1 MELPQLVVELVGDY
15 SKLMEDI
22 KKARVEAIKQAQ
34 FLEKD
39 LNLTIGVNDDSLKNL
54 NKHFD
59 LKVTHFKQ
67 TQTYFKN
74 NPLKVFVDDGEL
86 TNLNKELDK
95 LGQRKVTA
103 NVSVN
108 NNGSG
113 NKNNTVGDVV
123 KGVIMSP
130 VNMAANIA
138 MSPFRAVGKVA
149 DAIGKGIDNIAVG
162 FTEEIGRS
170 MSIKLTGK
178 STKEFAK
185 KIQDGFRLVDEE
197 IIGKSQVYETFFAEL
212 ISSGSFDKAKFA
224 AGKRT
229 KMQKQ
234 LNRLGDLQVIANLE
248 EEYKSNKNTPSSI
261 EAVDRILSEEPEL
274 KKKFETISSK
284 KSSLSLDEHK
294 RRFIPTII
302 KEAQPT
308 DLSNKVILP
317 LMKEVQPILNFI
329 QGMQSYHTSKLSESH
344 YQARKATFPILE
356 PGQKVVSVIGGAE
369 DKFGQGGRALATSLE
384 PIVGKNIKLLPVEN
398 LDTDVS
404 KRTAEIDKWTDDVLI
419 KKLLPGMGSLS
430 PTIKNA
436 VRQIAYSLNPLGS
449 DVAAAQALAHTRLAR
464 EQGND
469 ASAISFSLGGAS
481 AYRYAKAAEYEG
493 TKTKA
498 LAMAYPF
505 SNLSNATPK
514 GFASAILEKDPLTF
528 PFKIG
533 VYNPSSAMNILDDSG
548 LRSSGANVHA
558 THHLF
563 RSPGFVEK
571 FNDTVGS
578 SLPTDKTSRDTM
590 SDLQRLMLQVHQ
602 VVISTMHAK
611 DLASKG
617 QYSQGVIKNLFDS
630 KYLFGQLSNERMP
643 EQVRSMATILRG
655 QAVDAGT
662 LMLSNAEKTE
672 RPTGQLKDLPNDES
686 HPGYQ
691 RYKQEA
697 SVINQSIESFKT
709 RTVVPGAYFAGGL
722 KREDVA
728 ARNQEL
734 SQKTIPWFKSQKQF
748 EEYGREIIKGLE
760 IVAKLQEEF
769 VRTHG
774 NISPKFLDK
783 IDYLPT
789 ENLKTDVM
797 EKIKFPDN
805 VTDPGFMRYVN
816 EVSGIN
822 ESIQTFKEN
831 KAIPDKGWWAGGLNV
846 GKVAERKR
854 DLSIATIPWFE
865 SQKQFEEYGKKIV
878 QGFKVILSLQEEFI
892 KTKGNISPDFLD
904 KIEYLPTIP
913 GSEKIPKY
921 ASEQSPEFR
930 NLSEYFEENLNLKK
944 LPISDAMREHPASIL
959 GFNKMLKTIAP
970 MMPDAKEI
978 KAVGHGWSGAM
989 ALITDKLVYKTDL
1002 DPEGAKKIASK
1013 QEVKA
1018 YERLQGRYAPLLYAA
1033 NEKESMI
1040 VEKIEGRDLKRI
1052 MEDYAAPIRASKEEQ
1067 AKLKK
1072 ETKPR
1077 IAKLE
1082 NELENEKNP
1091 ERRKEIKKAIE
1102 DLENANKLLDRQIRK
1117 DIKQFNEIFSQF
1129 YRHVGSLGR
1138 ALQDMGVAHNDL
1150 ASANVF
1156 FKDYKIDPVTNKVDP
1171 GKISAIDLGMS
1182 TTMPSAK
1189 QKAEDEATTIQRAL
1203 IDISLWGILDANKIR
1218 NSIKKGYKKALPI
1231 PEARQIDPS
1240 LLIPLNP
1247 AKEIP
1252 IGYSGKSLLQET
1264 VGDLPQFKPTAIL
1277 PTYTVEKS
1285 YTPTPV
1291 STIPK
1296 GYQVIKVN
1304 PVTQSTSVSAT
1315 PNGYQVTR
1323 VNPVTQST
1331 SGKDIEVSEKAKLAV
1346 KSAQE
1351 LAAKFNA
1358 NFAKLRSLLKDAET
1372 TGNFAPVIEL
1382 SAAIK
1387 QYGDKAKADITKL
1400 RNSAGIDPN
1409 FAKSRESSQLS
1420 NSLSQITSVQNK
1432 AARISALHG
1441 GVRIGENIGAG
1452 VSEGVKNSIGDLRT
1466 AAEKLADIVPDVV
1479 TEKLKMQS
1487 PSKVMEGYGENT
1499 GDGYGIGLEN
1509 SLDKVKEIA
1518 KSGIDDVAKTFDFVN
1533 QDPKLNGGEELT
1545 NSLRDWYLSHRT
1557 SFDPSRLN
1565 NILGSG
1571 LMGRPPSNRAAR
1583 ELELFGRSGTLYS
1596 ALRHKEYGADR
1607 TKNEAYGAIEF
1618 LIDPSRIANKTTWLQ
1633 RDSNLDRYQSIEELK
1648 EDYEAR
1654 GSQFRQLSSV
1664 SPKANLMRNYEENSG
1679 YVEAQTHV
1687 PVLPSDIS
1695 AIRIGSS
1702 QISSDQLFKKYGDS
1716 LLAFIRT
1723 ALSKNIKVIGDFNPE
1738 FLKAAESA
1746 GININKGLSEGIRK
1760 SANKP
1765 VEAIGEVAHKTVK
1778 ATEGYPAPI
1787 QQVGKKP
1794 PLSEAQQAMVDEFNK
1809 QLAALQG
1816 TGKNVGGGLSEGIDD
1831 SLKNVKSSSEK
1842 LANTVIN
1849 TVEEKLEIKS
1859 PSRWGIRTGQN
1870 IGNAMGVGADES
1882 LNNAKKIITSRV
1894 DEIRKGA
1901 ENGLVLPS
1909 GYNKLPHIN
1918 KGSLANL
1925 PINGLLQPS
1934 SGVDSTRLNS
1944 PRTTSVFSAPTGE
1957 FSKLYNP
1964 NISTEELRKTF
1975 AKQISKNLSSV
1986 VSTDEINRSL
1996 GLSPVILPDS
2006 YAKYKKQNNVSPIIT
2021 SSSQL
2026 NPYSGSI
2033 PLANPLKPYQ
2043 GLILPNN
2050 NNSNNGNNLILP
2062 GQRSGSGLPLIL
2074 PPEKQPHV
2082 VRLTE
2087 AQESFKNVLLSAGNA
2102 VTNFS
2107 LILPRGRGWSSP
2119 NPLTTL
2125 AASGRMGWAQGGYN
2139 SILPKNIPQPSYQSL
2154 ILPNSNQN
2162 PSRHLIL
2169 PNSYVPPIPQVPQ
2182 PSISFKIPNTTVGGV
2197 NPQLPPFLPNGIP
2210 QVPQS
2215 TIENGVKKNSQSFVR
2230 LGIMLGKYVGEGFT
2244 KGLQFLEGGNNGII
2258 PSLIRQINR
2267 IKESVENGTITSDV
2281 EKDKERLSRGFSKGL
2296 GSIPGFKEAKERFK
2310 GYLDF
2315 LKEIANPN
2323 VSAALGEGLANG
2335 IVAAKELFVDFLKM
2349 PEKIKEGFIQAKVA
2363 FDSFVEGMSKVQK
2376 FGEMMDFV
2384 KSSIGNVVKV
2394 LALLAVGKIILDLA
2408 PASIEVAA
2416 NFENL
2421 ERRIKFTSGSISE
2434 GAKNIAFLRSEAKR
2448 LNVDLSQTLES
2459 GSKFFQATK
2468 DTPIEGYQSRQIVSA
2483 VTQASAVYGLD
2494 LDKQQRTFT
2503 ALEQM
2508 SGKTVVSQ
2516 EELRQQLAEAI
2527 PNASQIAAN
2536 AYGTTTQSMNQL
2548 LSTGRV
2554 LAEDF
2559 LPKFAQ
2565 QLKAQTSS
2573 GVGDAVNSSVAI
2585 TNKFNNSLIELQ
2597 ESIGKTLLP
2606 FRNFSLSVFASGIDL
2621 VTKNLQLLKSV
2632 LLITLIKLGSP
2643 VWLMFATYLKGILFS
2658 AGGAKGALL
2667 GMSQSIATLAAQMF
2681 VLSMAMKAIDETMMN
2696 FKDNS
2701 GAIGEQTR
2709 NVTQSI
2715 NEQRKLLNP
2724 SSKVSRDDFSAF
2736 RERFTLNPFD
2746 NDTKKLI
2753 KQMEDSAKQTTIGQ
2767 QNTFDILKDSNSP
2780 AIQDAIQEIQA
2791 IDKSL
2796 DDIKMKR
2803 RAVIANNPGDI
2814 QQLRELQEQEKE
2826 LSQRREKPLELFGGT
2841 KANLDKQVET
2851 LKTYLEYWEELK
2863 KNPKLYQSEIEQINQ
2878 IIKVTKQD
2886 LATVIQ
2892 EQDKMTKAIK
2902 NSLTEMQKFAIEI
2915 RNLEAKFNDLR
2926 QYRDTALSL
2935 EKTNLFNLGS
2945 SGDVLP
2951 GQLEYTNNLKTQATL
2966 TGKIADNLKQIQEM
2980 SAQLEV
2986 NDLDGVLNA
2995 LNLNKRSGID
3005 TLKAAQER
3013 SIDGSKEK
3021 EILSGF
3027 IKVKEMQIQTVDMQQ
3042 QIAEQKYNLIQSLY
3056 QQTKQ
3061 VTDYYRVAVRESQ
3074 AVGLE
3079 FEKAQKTFENSKV
3092 QNKLREALIGAGDNI
3107 YTQFIEGIINVISQT
3122 TEIEKQ
3128 QLEARK
3134 QRIDYQNNVQ
3144 DIQLQAIELQRS
3156 LPGKI
3161 IPIDS
3166 SIADNFNLSLK
3177 NVNRTVDEI
3186 NKNINNLSNSVV
3198 DATKKAEDGIKG
3210 LSKTSN
3216 SWIEGLGTKFA
3227 DLVKSFENGFDRV
3240 GTAIA
3245 DMGIKTSNWLAS
3257 LYTGQG
3263 LLQNLA
3269 GGVQSAVSTVFGEKA
3284 GQQLEQGAKEF
3295 VSNPIG
3301 ALKQFYGVDN
3311 NSTPSTRL
3319 KAKGKVGFVENS
3331 SSSIDSARGHIGDD
3345 IFAPIGSKIFSPLA
3359 GTVVQSRVGGT
3370 KNTDDANPLVPGY
3383 QPQQLVIIKLDM
3395 PIEFEGKKITHLN
3408 MRHLLDRNVQVGQKV
3423 KTGDLLGT
3431 VGEAGGR
3438 GTQFGTRNPG
3448 TARDADAAHLHIEY
3462 APSENNQRNSLP
3474 DSQASR
3480 LTAKLSKEYSGGVQ
3494 NTVNTPKTSRN
3505 RQPVPK
3511 VPLVPGLD
3519 PRIDTKFLQSVAKI
3533 AQSVGANPEDLLKT
3547 MLYETG
3553 GTLSPSARNK
3563 RTNATGLIQFMPATA
3578 RGLGT
3583 NIDALSQMSPQEQLV
3598 FVQKYL
3604 KQNSRGQKLDSFR
3617 KVLSTVFAG
3626 NPNASLG
3633 VGDGDITLGN
3643 YLPKAENRYG
3653 NTARQLVQIVMQGGS
3668 IQPNQMQ
3675 QAVTQASR
3683 LKLNTAA
3690 QQYQTNQIN
3699 SNLNPE
3705 QIKEN
3710 ELKQRLEA
3718 YRLIMSS
3725 QKGAIGDISSTKDST
3740 LGTRITVLK
3749 GLSPNMSNADMF
3761 SLQFNELRRKL
3772 EKDVESLEQIV
3783 RETDGAIAQKPDLQ
3797 AAFNLAMKRFPND
3810 PRLAAAAI
3818 QTNDLSFKA
3827 TAFKNAEAKN
3837 SLKFLKSNI
3846 DSILKASMKDF
3857 DKKEFFRLS
3866 EQDISQQSK
3875 VIEQLQQQL
3884 QLVQKLEEIDPLN
3897 PLVLKIPSLQRNIS
3911 LLELTRDQYQQLLDL
3926 QRRYYD
3932 GGGKGGNMS
3941 EAAFQKEFKAILN
3954 VNSVKREGVDLNFNY
3969 ADTVKRIKQANDE
3982 LTKSQTIQASQMKS
3996 LQLDNERFAIDNK
4009 DGMVS
4014 LVSLTNEL
4022 TIKTNELTNA
4032 YKKQLLEIQG
4042 NTLLSPQEKLIERL
4056 KAFRNYGKEKSNLDA
4071 ENSYQT
4077 KLAPITNRGIELGR
4091 MEKLNSSGSAISS
4104 EIIRGRGLFGVRDK
4118 ELQKAQL
4125 LSQIK
4130 MDFEKEKN
4138 EIAKLG
4144 LSSNYSAEEISV
4156 LSENLLKLN
4165 ELKLDN
4171 VAKEFNMFTEA
4182 ISGIKG
4188 DFDNILKGFFM
4199 NDSVNKN
4206 AGDLQDINKSL
4217 DEIAKKRR
4225 DIIMNTSGNI
4235 QEVRNAYQNSGNNK
4249 QLKELDRAQRDLEK
4263 KKTELSKRSIVDAFS
4278 EIAKSILSNL
4288 AAVASKELSNQLF
4301 GKLTE
4306 IIFGNKAKDVGAIAL
4321 NNAGANLSMSATM
4334 LQQAALALQ
4343 NIMGAGSKDGG
4354 VLDSIFGAFGE
4365 SSFGV
4370 LEGSSAIPFSSSG
4383 AFDFSDGFSLGGLDG
4398 GLDFGSATLPSFAK
4412 GGMVGDL
4419 LNKERA
4425 ISGFNPRLI
4434 IANEGERVLTPKET
4448 KLWNQLNS
4456 SNKLESFS
4464 SGGMIGEGLGN
4475 INNVGRSGDTINI
4488 TPNVNINNSEGGNGN
4503 INKALFEKALEAKIQ
4518 ETIKQERRPGG
4529 SLNRGGLYDR

>member
-39 LNLTIGVNDDSLKNL
+39 LNLTIGVDDRSLKKL
-54 NKHFD
+54 NEHFD

-67 TQTYFKN
+67 TQSFFKN

-86 TNLNKELDK
+86 TNLNKELASLTKGSNGRARVRVDVEVNKEKANLVINNNNNSREIVGQLKSVEKAVMDSAK
-95 LGQRKVTA
+95 LSLGRSLGTGLTEEFGRTIGKNLMSGFKKNLGLDVAGATQSFTRAVSKPLSKVTPESIQKFEDDIVSA
-103 NVSVN
+103 LEDAFVFKNQAQAQEKFKAAFQPIVDEIQEIAYTAAGQVLKVGAQPLRIRKRVLLAQSAQDAAKMSENVN
-108 NNGSG
+108 
-113 NKNNTVGDVV
+113 
-123 KGVIMSP
+123 
-130 VNMAANIA
+130 
-138 MSPFRAVGKVA
+138 VA
-149 DAIGKGIDNIAVG
+149 DNEDIKKAKSISLITGGIDFQKG
-162 FTEEIGRS
+162 GRN
-170 MSIKLTGK
+170 
-178 STKEFAK
+178 
-185 KIQDGFRLVDEE
+185 
-197 IIGKSQVYETFFAEL
+197 TFFAENL
-212 ISSGSFDKAKFA
+212 VKRILPGSYSVPVTNPYSNDKNNLGQIYQFRSNLSSGTVVGADGVERPASEPMPFDMLLHTNLEKGYNPDSVKMAAEAMAYRKKYPDKPIQLAGTSGGSYIVEEAIAILERAGITNVKGLGLTAPVNNLMTTASQKNYQSLVGEFDPLNVVMFGGKNVADKEHPVYKATLKVMPYGMPGLMEESPLMSLIPG
-224 AGKRT
+224 AGKGHALLPFLT
-229 KMQKQ
+229 KPMVNEQIQ
-234 LNRLGDLQVIANLE
+234 SFLGDAIDPVSPSLSKGIKSEPNLHFFKSQLDEKDSLVRTLKAVLGDGSTLRQIEKAGFNGAEGYTFAVPQKPEWRRGEYDFSCMMGNLPNARQIGKDIKPEFDEYTAFLE
-248 EEYKSNKNTPSSI
+248 EMRAGIVEFLDSGAKTKQSLAKTL
-261 EAVDRILSEEPEL
+261 EKAVKFYPEL
-274 KKKFETISSK
+274 KTLQTRVLET
-284 KSSLSLDEHK
+284 LGEQARL
-294 RRFIPTII
+294 
-302 KEAQPT
+302 T
-308 DLSNKVILP
+308 DLNKNP
-317 LMKEVQPILNFI
+317 K
-329 QGMQSYHTSKLSESH
+329 K
-344 YQARKATFPILE
+344 
-356 PGQKVVSVIGGAE
+356 
-369 DKFGQGGRALATSLE
+369 
-384 PIVGKNIKLLPVEN
+384 
-398 LDTDVS
+398 DT
-404 KRTAEIDKWTDDVLI
+404 RTAREKYTD
-419 KKLLPGMGSLS
+419 
-430 PTIKNA
+430 N
-436 VRQIAYSLNPLGS
+436 Q
-449 DVAAAQALAHTRLAR
+449 RLAR
-464 EQGND
+464 INAQFPQGQ
-469 ASAISFSLGGAS
+469 
-481 AYRYAKAAEYEG
+481 EYL
-493 TKTKA
+493 KDFK
-498 LAMAYPF
+498 
-505 SNLSNATPK
+505 NR
-514 GFASAILEKDPLTF
+514 EKD
-528 PFKIG
+528 
-533 VYNPSSAMNILDDSG
+533 
-548 LRSSGANVHA
+548 
-558 THHLF
+558 
-563 RSPGFVEK
+563 
-571 FNDTVGS
+571 
-578 SLPTDKTSRDTM
+578 
-590 SDLQRLMLQVHQ
+590 
-602 VVISTMHAK
+602 K
-611 DLASKG
+611 DLS
-617 QYSQGVIKNLFDS
+617 
-630 KYLFGQLSNERMP
+630 
-643 EQVRSMATILRG
+643 
-655 QAVDAGT
+655 
-662 LMLSNAEKTE
+662 
-672 RPTGQLKDLPNDES
+672 
-686 HPGYQ
+686 
-691 RYKQEA
+691 
-697 SVINQSIESFKT
+697 
-709 RTVVPGAYFAGGL
+709 
-722 KREDVA
+722 
-728 ARNQEL
+728 
-734 SQKTIPWFKSQKQF
+734 
-748 EEYGREIIKGLE
+748 
-760 IVAKLQEEF
+760 
-769 VRTHG
+769 
-774 NISPKFLDK
+774 
-783 IDYLPT
+783 
-789 ENLKTDVM
+789 
-797 EKIKFPDN
+797 
-805 VTDPGFMRYVN
+805 
-816 EVSGIN
+816 
-822 ESIQTFKEN
+822 
-831 KAIPDKGWWAGGLNV
+831 
-846 GKVAERKR
+846 
-854 DLSIATIPWFE
+854 
-865 SQKQFEEYGKKIV
+865 
-878 QGFKVILSLQEEFI
+878 
-892 KTKGNISPDFLD
+892 
-904 KIEYLPTIP
+904 
-913 GSEKIPKY
+913 
-921 ASEQSPEFR
+921 
-930 NLSEYFEENLNLKK
+930 
-944 LPISDAMREHPASIL
+944 
-959 GFNKMLKTIAP
+959 
-970 MMPDAKEI
+970 
-978 KAVGHGWSGAM
+978 
-989 ALITDKLVYKTDL
+989 
-1002 DPEGAKKIASK
+1002 
-1013 QEVKA
+1013 
-1018 YERLQGRYAPLLYAA
+1018 
-1033 NEKESMI
+1033 
-1040 VEKIEGRDLKRI
+1040 
-1052 MEDYAAPIRASKEEQ
+1052 
-1067 AKLKK
+1067 
-1072 ETKPR
+1072 
-1077 IAKLE
+1077 
-1082 NELENEKNP
+1082 
-1091 ERRKEIKKAIE
+1091 
-1102 DLENANKLLDRQIRK
+1102 
-1117 DIKQFNEIFSQF
+1117 
-1129 YRHVGSLGR
+1129 
-1138 ALQDMGVAHNDL
+1138 
-1150 ASANVF
+1150 
-1156 FKDYKIDPVTNKVDP
+1156 
-1171 GKISAIDLGMS
+1171 
-1182 TTMPSAK
+1182 
-1189 QKAEDEATTIQRAL
+1189 
-1203 IDISLWGILDANKIR
+1203 
-1218 NSIKKGYKKALPI
+1218 
-1231 PEARQIDPS
+1231 PEARAGLESARNIAAQFNKS
-1240 LLIPLNP
+1240 FATLQTLT
-1247 AKEIP
+1247 K
-1252 IGYSGKSLLQET
+1252 SGNLDE
-1264 VGDLPQFKPTAIL
+1264 
-1277 PTYTVEKS
+1277 
-1285 YTPTPV
+1285 
-1291 STIPK
+1291 
-1296 GYQVIKVN
+1296 
-1304 PVTQSTSVSAT
+1304 
-1315 PNGYQVTR
+1315 
-1323 VNPVTQST
+1323 
-1331 SGKDIEVSEKAKLAV
+1331 
-1346 KSAQE
+1346 
-1351 LAAKFNA
+1351 AANMA
-1358 NFAKLRSLLKDAET
+1358 
-1372 TGNFAPVIEL
+1372 
-1382 SAAIK
+1382 AAIK
-1387 QYGDKAKADITKL
+1387 QMSVKAREEIKL
-1400 RNSAGIDPN
+1400 IIKTLGESNGIG
-1409 FAKSRESSQLS
+1409 STRLGSQLG
-1420 NSLSQITSVQNK
+1420 NTLSQISRVQNTTD
-1432 AARISALHG
+1432 RIVNVNKLNLPS
-1441 GVRIGENIGAG
+1441 VGENVGKGIT
-1452 VSEGVKNSIGDLRT
+1452 EGLDSSLKDLRT
-1466 AAEKLADIVPDVV
+1466 
-1479 TEKLKMQS
+1479 
-1487 PSKVMEGYGENT
+1487 
-1499 GDGYGIGLEN
+1499 
-1509 SLDKVKEIA
+1509 
-1518 KSGIDDVAKTFDFVN
+1518 
-1533 QDPKLNGGEELT
+1533 
-1545 NSLRDWYLSHRT
+1545 
-1557 SFDPSRLN
+1557 
-1565 NILGSG
+1565 
-1571 LMGRPPSNRAAR
+1571 
-1583 ELELFGRSGTLYS
+1583 
-1596 ALRHKEYGADR
+1596 
-1607 TKNEAYGAIEF
+1607 
-1618 LIDPSRIANKTTWLQ
+1618 
-1633 RDSNLDRYQSIEELK
+1633 
-1648 EDYEAR
+1648 
-1654 GSQFRQLSSV
+1654 
-1664 SPKANLMRNYEENSG
+1664 
-1679 YVEAQTHV
+1679 
-1687 PVLPSDIS
+1687 
-1695 AIRIGSS
+1695 
-1702 QISSDQLFKKYGDS
+1702 
-1716 LLAFIRT
+1716 
-1723 ALSKNIKVIGDFNPE
+1723 
-1738 FLKAAESA
+1738 
-1746 GININKGLSEGIRK
+1746 
-1760 SANKP
+1760 
-1765 VEAIGEVAHKTVK
+1765 
-1778 ATEGYPAPI
+1778 
-1787 QQVGKKP
+1787 
-1794 PLSEAQQAMVDEFNK
+1794 
-1809 QLAALQG
+1809 
-1816 TGKNVGGGLSEGIDD
+1816 
-1831 SLKNVKSSSEK
+1831 SSEK
-1842 LANTVIN
+1842 LAETVIN

-1934 SGVDSTRLNS
+1934 SGVDLTRLNS

-2197 NPQLPPFLPNGIP
+2197 NPQLPPFLPDGIP

-2215 TIENGVKKNSQSFVR
+2215 TIENGAKKNFDIFAR
-2230 LGIMLGKYVGEGFT
+2230 LGVILGKYVGKGFVA
-2244 KGLQFLEGGNNGII
+2244 GLTFLEDRNIVQNFIKVMDGIK
-2258 PSLIRQINR
+2258 SA
-2267 IKESVENGTITSDV
+2267 VEDGDITSTA
-2281 EKDKERLSRGFSKGL
+2281 ENFKNKLSRGFSKSL
-2296 GSIPGFKEAKERFK
+2296 NLVPGFKEAKERFK

-2349 PEKIKEGFIQAKVA
+2349 PEKLVEGFRQAKVA
-2363 FDSFVEGMSKVQK
+2363 FDSFVKGMSKVQE
-2376 FGEMMDFV
+2376 FGEIMDFL
-2384 KSSIGNVVKV
+2384 KSSIGDVIKV

-2468 DTPIEGYQSRQIVSA
+2468 DTPLEGYQSRQIVNA

-2548 LSTGRV
+2548 LATGRV

-2585 TNKFNNSLIELQ
+2585 TNRFNNSLTELQ

-2606 FRNFSLSVFASGIDL
+2606 FRNFSLSIFASGIDL
-2621 VTKNLQLLKSV
+2621 VTKNFQLLKSV

-2667 GMSQSIATLAAQMF
+2667 GMGQSIATLAAQMF
-2681 VLSMAMKAIDETMMN
+2681 ILSMAMKAIDEIMMN

-2724 SSKVSRDDFSAF
+2724 SSKVSRDDFSAL
-2736 RERFTLNPFD
+2736 RERVMLNPFD
-2746 NDTKKLI
+2746 NDTKKLK
-2753 KQMEDSAKQTTIGQ
+2753 KQMEDSAKRTLEGRE
-2767 QNTFDILKDSNSP
+2767 NTKNLLADVNSP
-2780 AIQDAIQEIQA
+2780 AIKNAIQDIQFL
-2791 IDKSL
+2791 DKSL
-2796 DDIKMKR
+2796 DNIKMER
-2803 RAVIANNPGDI
+2803 RAIIANDPGNSEA
-2814 QQLRELQEQEKE
+2814 LRSLQEWEKRI
-2826 LSQRREKPLELFGGT
+2826 SGVREKPLELFGGT

-2851 LKTYLEYWEELK
+2851 LKTYLEYWKELK
-2863 KNPKLYQSEIEQINQ
+2863 KNPKLYQSEIDDINK
-2878 IIKVTKQD
+2878 IIKVTEQD

-2986 NDLDGVLNA
+2986 NDLDRVLGT
-2995 LNLNKRSGID
+2995 LNLNKGSGID

-3027 IKVKEMQIQTVDMQQ
+3027 LKVKEMQIQTVDMQQ

-3061 VTDYYRVAVRESQ
+3061 VTDYYRAAVRESQ

-3128 QLEARK
+3128 RLEARK

-3186 NKNINNLSNSVV
+3186 NKSINNLSSSVV
-3198 DATKKAEDGIKG
+3198 DATKKAEDSIKDLG
-3210 LSKTSN
+3210 KTSN
-3216 SWIEGLGTKFA
+3216 SWIEGLGTKFG

-3257 LYTGQG
+3257 LATGQG

-3295 VSNPIG
+3295 VSNPLG
-3301 ALKQFYGVDN
+3301 AVKKFYGLDNLQTVNQTLLRPTPGRVTSKYGMRTDPLDGTRKMHNGVDFEDATG
-3311 NSTPSTRL
+3311 TPIKAPLTGTVITSKGGWNGGAGNMVEVETITAEGKKVVNRFFHLSELL
-3319 KAKGKVGFVENS
+3319 KKVGDVVQQGDVIGKVGSTGRGTGSHLHWEVTINGQRINPTTQLGKTFKVPGIKLDTTKKVVDTTQDNKMLNRVADWPMPQQQPTKSIILTPGHRLDIKTGTGGTNQTGSLNYKGENRTIE
-3331 SSSIDSARGHIGDD
+3331 SIGTEQAVKVFERVFAQKGLKLIQPPPLPSARGDQARKDYQTELAKLEKSKNAYALELHFDD
-3345 IFAPIGSKIFSPLA
+3345 PKGGKPGVIPGGKYDPSGKYLNPMDVGLANKFGAFSYFW
-3359 GTVVQSRVGGT
+3359 GVGGKDVR
-3370 KNTDDANPLVPGY
+3370 KNPDERLGAIDKGISIL
-3383 QPQQLVIIKLDM
+3383 
-3395 PIEFEGKKITHLN
+3395 E
-3408 MRHLLDRNVQVGQKV
+3408 LDRLNSTLTTLIEEGV
-3423 KTGDLLGT
+3423 KTGDFSAYEKAITPYALK
-3431 VGEAGGR
+3431 
-3438 GTQFGTRNPG
+3438 
-3448 TARDADAAHLHIEY
+3448 AAEGLISVIEPI
-3462 APSENNQRNSLP
+3462 AKQRQS
-3474 DSQASR
+3474 
-3480 LTAKLSKEYSGGVQ
+3480 
-3494 NTVNTPKTSRN
+3494 
-3505 RQPVPK
+3505 

-3519 PRIDTKFLQSVAKI
+3519 PRIDTKFLQSVSEI

-3675 QAVTQASR
+3675 QAVTEASR

-3690 QQYQTNQIN
+3690 QQYQTNQTN

-3725 QKGAIGDISSTKDST
+3725 QKGAIDNISSTKDST
-3740 LGTRITVLK
+3740 LATRITVLK

-3772 EKDVESLEQIV
+3772 EKDVELLRQII

-3810 PRLAAAAI
+3810 PRLGAAAI

-3837 SLKFLKSNI
+3837 SLKFLESNI

-4118 ELQKAQL
+4118 ELQKTQL

-4206 AGDLQDINKSL
+4206 AGDLQDINRSL

-4321 NNAGANLSMSATM
+4321 NNAGANLSTSATM

-4365 SSFGV
+4365 SSFGI

-4383 AFDFSDGFSLGGLDG
+4383 AFDFSSGFDLGG

>member
-178 STKEFAK
+178 STKQFAK

-274 KKKFETISSK
+274 KKKFEAISSK

-691 RYKQEA
+691 RYKQVA

-805 VTDPGFMRYVN
+805 VTDPGFMRYVD

-1040 VEKIEGRDLKRI
+1040 VEKIEGRDLKKI

-1129 YRHVGSLGR
+1129 YRYVGSLGR
-1138 ALQDMGVAHNDL
+1138 AMQDMGVVHNDL

-1487 PSKVMEGYGENT
+1487 PSKVMEGYGENVGAGMT
-1499 GDGYGIGLEN
+1499 EGLE
-1509 SLDKVKEIA
+1509 S
-1518 KSGIDDVAKTFDFVN
+1518 
-1533 QDPKLNGGEELT
+1533 
-1545 NSLRDWYLSHRT
+1545 
-1557 SFDPSRLN
+1557 
-1565 NILGSG
+1565 
-1571 LMGRPPSNRAAR
+1571 
-1583 ELELFGRSGTLYS
+1583 
-1596 ALRHKEYGADR
+1596 
-1607 TKNEAYGAIEF
+1607 
-1618 LIDPSRIANKTTWLQ
+1618 
-1633 RDSNLDRYQSIEELK
+1633 
-1648 EDYEAR
+1648 
-1654 GSQFRQLSSV
+1654 
-1664 SPKANLMRNYEENSG
+1664 
-1679 YVEAQTHV
+1679 
-1687 PVLPSDIS
+1687 
-1695 AIRIGSS
+1695 
-1702 QISSDQLFKKYGDS
+1702 
-1716 LLAFIRT
+1716 
-1723 ALSKNIKVIGDFNPE
+1723 
-1738 FLKAAESA
+1738 
-1746 GININKGLSEGIRK
+1746 
-1760 SANKP
+1760 
-1765 VEAIGEVAHKTVK
+1765 
-1778 ATEGYPAPI
+1778 
-1787 QQVGKKP
+1787 
-1794 PLSEAQQAMVDEFNK
+1794 
-1809 QLAALQG
+1809 
-1816 TGKNVGGGLSEGIDD
+1816 
-1831 SLKNVKSSSEK
+1831 SLKDLRTSSEK
-1842 LANTVIN
+1842 LANTVID

-1859 PSRWGIRTGQN
+1859 PSRWAIRTGQN
-1870 IGNAMGVGADES
+1870 IGNAMGTGADES
-1882 LNNAKKIITSRV
+1882 LNRFKTIIASKIS
-1894 DEIRKGA
+1894 EMRKGIEGISPTKFNYA
-1901 ENGLVLPS
+1901 TLPKPFPSTSSFPILPTSYEPSTRTISSAVIRAAIENERKRRRAAGM
-1909 GYNKLPHIN
+1909 
-1918 KGSLANL
+1918 
-1925 PINGLLQPS
+1925 INGIPDPWNTPAGHGL
-1934 SGVDSTRLNS
+1934 
-1944 PRTTSVFSAPTGE
+1944 
-1957 FSKLYNP
+1957 P
-1964 NISTEELRKTF
+1964 NI
-1975 AKQISKNLSSV
+1975 
-1986 VSTDEINRSL
+1986 VSTNQKRVFPIT
-1996 GLSPVILPDS
+1996 PD
-2006 YAKYKKQNNVSPIIT
+2006 P
-2021 SSSQL
+2021 
-2026 NPYSGSI
+2026 
-2033 PLANPLKPYQ
+2033 
-2043 GLILPNN
+2043 
-2050 NNSNNGNNLILP
+2050 
-2062 GQRSGSGLPLIL
+2062 
-2074 PPEKQPHV
+2074 
-2082 VRLTE
+2082 
-2087 AQESFKNVLLSAGNA
+2087 
-2102 VTNFS
+2102 
-2107 LILPRGRGWSSP
+2107 WSSP
-2119 NPLTTL
+2119 QSHQNPPLSYTIPGTTR
-2125 AASGRMGWAQGGYN
+2125 SGTSPG
-2139 SILPKNIPQPSYQSL
+2139 
-2154 ILPNSNQN
+2154 LPNTSSI
-2162 PSRHLIL
+2162 PPAYL
-2169 PNSYVPPIPQVPQ
+2169 PPQVPQ
-2182 PSISFKIPNTTVGGV
+2182 SISFPISNTTPRGIA
-2197 NPQLPPFLPNGIP
+2197 PQLPPFLPNGIP

-2621 VTKNLQLLKSV
+2621 VTKNFQLLKSV

-2643 VWLMFATYLKGILFS
+2643 VWLMFATYLKGISSS

-2667 GMSQSIATLAAQMF
+2667 GMGQSIATLAAQMF
-2681 VLSMAMKAIDETMMN
+2681 VLSMAMKAIDEIMMK

-2863 KNPKLYQSEIEQINQ
+2863 KNPKLYQSEIEQINK
-2878 IIKVTKQD
+2878 IIKVTEQD

-2892 EQDKMTKAIK
+2892 KQDKMTKAIK

-3061 VTDYYRVAVRESQ
+3061 VTDYYRAAVRESQ
-3074 AVGLE
+3074 AVGIE

-3128 QLEARK
+3128 RLEARK

-3161 IPIDS
+3161 ISIDS
-3166 SIADNFNLSLK
+3166 SIADNFNLSLE

-3198 DATKKAEDGIKG
+3198 DATKKAEDSIKD

-3240 GTAIA
+3240 GTAIT

-3257 LYTGQG
+3257 LATGQG

-3675 QAVTQASR
+3675 EAVTQASR

-3690 QQYQTNQIN
+3690 QQYQTNQTN

-3705 QIKEN
+3705 QIREN

-3725 QKGAIGDISSTKDST
+3725 QKTAIGDISSTKDST

-3772 EKDVESLEQIV
+3772 EKDVELLKQII

-3837 SLKFLKSNI
+3837 SLKFLESNI

-4306 IIFGNKAKDVGAIAL
+4306 IIFGNKVKDVGAIAL
-4321 NNAGANLSMSATM
+4321 NNAGANLSVSATM

-4365 SSFGV
+4365 SSFGI

-4398 GLDFGSATLPSFAK
+4398 GLDFVDFGSSGAFDFGSATLSSFAK

>member
-178 STKEFAK
+178 STKQFAK

-805 VTDPGFMRYVN
+805 VTDPGFMRYVD

-1040 VEKIEGRDLKRI
+1040 VEKIEGRDLKKI

-1129 YRHVGSLGR
+1129 YRYVGSLGR
-1138 ALQDMGVAHNDL
+1138 AMQDMGVVHNDL

-1171 GKISAIDLGMS
+1171 GKISAIDLGIS

-1203 IDISLWGILDANKIR
+1203 IDVSLWGILDANKIR

-1487 PSKVMEGYGENT
+1487 PSKVMEGYGENVGAGMT
-1499 GDGYGIGLEN
+1499 EGLE
-1509 SLDKVKEIA
+1509 S
-1518 KSGIDDVAKTFDFVN
+1518 
-1533 QDPKLNGGEELT
+1533 
-1545 NSLRDWYLSHRT
+1545 
-1557 SFDPSRLN
+1557 
-1565 NILGSG
+1565 
-1571 LMGRPPSNRAAR
+1571 
-1583 ELELFGRSGTLYS
+1583 
-1596 ALRHKEYGADR
+1596 
-1607 TKNEAYGAIEF
+1607 
-1618 LIDPSRIANKTTWLQ
+1618 
-1633 RDSNLDRYQSIEELK
+1633 
-1648 EDYEAR
+1648 
-1654 GSQFRQLSSV
+1654 
-1664 SPKANLMRNYEENSG
+1664 
-1679 YVEAQTHV
+1679 
-1687 PVLPSDIS
+1687 
-1695 AIRIGSS
+1695 
-1702 QISSDQLFKKYGDS
+1702 
-1716 LLAFIRT
+1716 
-1723 ALSKNIKVIGDFNPE
+1723 
-1738 FLKAAESA
+1738 
-1746 GININKGLSEGIRK
+1746 
-1760 SANKP
+1760 
-1765 VEAIGEVAHKTVK
+1765 
-1778 ATEGYPAPI
+1778 
-1787 QQVGKKP
+1787 
-1794 PLSEAQQAMVDEFNK
+1794 
-1809 QLAALQG
+1809 
-1816 TGKNVGGGLSEGIDD
+1816 
-1831 SLKNVKSSSEK
+1831 SLKDLRTSSEK
-1842 LANTVIN
+1842 LANTVID

-1859 PSRWGIRTGQN
+1859 PSRWAIRTGQN
-1870 IGNAMGVGADES
+1870 IGNAMGTGADES
-1882 LNNAKKIITSRV
+1882 LNRFKTIIASKIS
-1894 DEIRKGA
+1894 EMRKGIEGISPTKFNYA
-1901 ENGLVLPS
+1901 TLPKPFPSTSSFPILPTSYEPSTRTISSAVIRAAIENERKRRRAAGM
-1909 GYNKLPHIN
+1909 
-1918 KGSLANL
+1918 
-1925 PINGLLQPS
+1925 INGIPDPWNTPAGHGL
-1934 SGVDSTRLNS
+1934 
-1944 PRTTSVFSAPTGE
+1944 
-1957 FSKLYNP
+1957 P
-1964 NISTEELRKTF
+1964 NI
-1975 AKQISKNLSSV
+1975 
-1986 VSTDEINRSL
+1986 VSTNQKRVFPIT
-1996 GLSPVILPDS
+1996 PD
-2006 YAKYKKQNNVSPIIT
+2006 P
-2021 SSSQL
+2021 
-2026 NPYSGSI
+2026 
-2033 PLANPLKPYQ
+2033 
-2043 GLILPNN
+2043 
-2050 NNSNNGNNLILP
+2050 
-2062 GQRSGSGLPLIL
+2062 
-2074 PPEKQPHV
+2074 
-2082 VRLTE
+2082 
-2087 AQESFKNVLLSAGNA
+2087 
-2102 VTNFS
+2102 
-2107 LILPRGRGWSSP
+2107 WSSP
-2119 NPLTTL
+2119 QSHQNPPLSYTIPGTTR
-2125 AASGRMGWAQGGYN
+2125 SGTSPG
-2139 SILPKNIPQPSYQSL
+2139 
-2154 ILPNSNQN
+2154 LPNTSSI
-2162 PSRHLIL
+2162 PPAYL
-2169 PNSYVPPIPQVPQ
+2169 PPQVPQ
-2182 PSISFKIPNTTVGGV
+2182 SISFPISNTTPRGIA
-2197 NPQLPPFLPNGIP
+2197 PQLPPFLPNGIP

-2621 VTKNLQLLKSV
+2621 VTKNFQLLKSV

-2643 VWLMFATYLKGILFS
+2643 VWLMFATYLKGISSS

-2667 GMSQSIATLAAQMF
+2667 GMGQSIATLAAQMF
-2681 VLSMAMKAIDETMMN
+2681 VLSMAMKAIDEIMMN

-2753 KQMEDSAKQTTIGQ
+2753 KQMKDSAKQTTIGQ

-2863 KNPKLYQSEIEQINQ
+2863 KNPKLYQSEIEQINK
-2878 IIKVTKQD
+2878 IIKVTEQD

-3061 VTDYYRVAVRESQ
+3061 VTDYYRAAVRESQ
-3074 AVGLE
+3074 AVGIE

-3198 DATKKAEDGIKG
+3198 DATKKAEDSIKD

-3257 LYTGQG
+3257 LATGQG

-3295 VSNPIG
+3295 VSNPLG
-3301 ALKQFYGVDN
+3301 AVKKFYGLDNLQTVNQTLLRPTPGRVTSKYGMRTDPLDGTRKMHNGVDFEDATG
-3311 NSTPSTRL
+3311 TPIKAPLTGTVITSKGGWNGGAGNMVEVETITAEGKKVVNRFFHLSELL
-3319 KAKGKVGFVENS
+3319 KKVGDVVQQGDVIGKVGSTGRGTGSHLHWEVTINGQRINPTTQLGKTFKVPGIKLDTTKKVVDTTQDNKMLNRVADWPMPQQQPTKSIILTPGHRLDIKTGTGGTNQTGSLNYKGENRTIE
-3331 SSSIDSARGHIGDD
+3331 SIGTEQAVKVFERVFAQKGFKLIQPPPLPSARGDQARKDYQTELAKLEKSKNAYALELHFDD
-3345 IFAPIGSKIFSPLA
+3345 PKGGKSGVIPGGKYDPSGKYLNPMDVGLANKFGAFSYFW
-3359 GTVVQSRVGGT
+3359 GVGGKDVR
-3370 KNTDDANPLVPGY
+3370 KNPD
-3383 QPQQLVIIKLDM
+3383 
-3395 PIEFEGKKITHLN
+3395 EHLGAIDKGISI
-3408 MRHLLDRNVQVGQKV
+3408 LELDRLNSTLTTLIEEGV
-3423 KTGDLLGT
+3423 KTGDFSAYEKAITPYALK
-3431 VGEAGGR
+3431 
-3438 GTQFGTRNPG
+3438 
-3448 TARDADAAHLHIEY
+3448 AAEGLISVIEPI
-3462 APSENNQRNSLP
+3462 AKQRQS
-3474 DSQASR
+3474 
-3480 LTAKLSKEYSGGVQ
+3480 
-3494 NTVNTPKTSRN
+3494 
-3505 RQPVPK
+3505 

-3519 PRIDTKFLQSVAKI
+3519 PRIDTKFLQSVSEI

-3653 NTARQLVQIVMQGGS
+3653 NTARRLVQIVMQGGS

-3675 QAVTQASR
+3675 EAVTQASR

-3690 QQYQTNQIN
+3690 QQYQTNQTN

-3705 QIKEN
+3705 QIREN

-3725 QKGAIGDISSTKDST
+3725 QKTAIGDISSTKDST

-3749 GLSPNMSNADMF
+3749 GLSPTMSNADMF

-3772 EKDVESLEQIV
+3772 EKDVELLEQIV

-4321 NNAGANLSMSATM
+4321 NNAGANLSVSATM

-4365 SSFGV
+4365 SSFGI

>member
-95 LGQRKVTA
+95 LGQRRVTA

-178 STKEFAK
+178 STKQFAK

-274 KKKFETISSK
+274 KKKFEAISSK

-398 LDTDVS
+398 LDTDAT
-404 KRTAEIDKWTDDVLI
+404 KRTAEIDKWVDDVLI
-419 KKLLPGMGSLS
+419 KKLPPGMASSS

-493 TKTKA
+493 TKTKT

-505 SNLSNATPK
+505 SNLSNATPN

-533 VYNPSSAMNILDDSG
+533 AYNPSSAMNIFDDSG
-548 LRSSGANVHA
+548 IRSSGANVHA

-578 SLPTDKTSRDTM
+578 SLPTDKISRDIM
-590 SDLQRLMLQVHQ
+590 SDLQRLTLQVHQ

-617 QYSQGVIKNLFDS
+617 QYSQGVARNLFDS

-691 RYKQEA
+691 RYKQVA

-831 KAIPDKGWWAGGLNV
+831 KAIPNKGWWAGGLNV

-854 DLSIATIPWFE
+854 DLSISTIPWFE

-913 GSEKIPKY
+913 GSEKIGKY
-921 ASEQSPEFR
+921 ASWQSPEFR

-1203 IDISLWGILDANKIR
+1203 IDITLWGILDANKIR

-1252 IGYSGKSLLQET
+1252 IGYSGKSLLQEA

-1432 AARISALHG
+1432 AARINTLHG
-1441 GVRIGENIGAG
+1441 GRGIGENVGAG
-1452 VSEGVKNSIGDLRT
+1452 MTEGLKNSIGDLRT

-1479 TEKLKMQS
+1479 TEKLKMSS

-1557 SFDPSRLN
+1557 SFDPSKLN

-1571 LMGRPPSNRAAR
+1571 LMGRPSSNRAAR

-1596 ALRHKEYGADR
+1596 ALRHKEYGADH

-1648 EDYEAR
+1648 EDYEGR

-1816 TGKNVGGGLSEGIDD
+1816 TGKNVGGGLSEGINN

-1842 LANTVIN
+1842 LAETVID

-1859 PSRWGIRTGQN
+1859 PSRWAIRTGQN
-1870 IGNAMGVGADES
+1870 IGNAMGTGADES
-1882 LNNAKKIITSRV
+1882 LNRFKTIIASKIS
-1894 DEIRKGA
+1894 EMRKGIEGISPTKFNYA
-1901 ENGLVLPS
+1901 TLPKPFPSTSSFPILPTSYEPSTRTISSAVIRAAIENERKRRRAAGM
-1909 GYNKLPHIN
+1909 
-1918 KGSLANL
+1918 
-1925 PINGLLQPS
+1925 INGIPDPWNTPAGHGL
-1934 SGVDSTRLNS
+1934 
-1944 PRTTSVFSAPTGE
+1944 
-1957 FSKLYNP
+1957 P
-1964 NISTEELRKTF
+1964 NI
-1975 AKQISKNLSSV
+1975 
-1986 VSTDEINRSL
+1986 VSTNQKRVFPIT
-1996 GLSPVILPDS
+1996 PD
-2006 YAKYKKQNNVSPIIT
+2006 P
-2021 SSSQL
+2021 
-2026 NPYSGSI
+2026 
-2033 PLANPLKPYQ
+2033 
-2043 GLILPNN
+2043 
-2050 NNSNNGNNLILP
+2050 
-2062 GQRSGSGLPLIL
+2062 
-2074 PPEKQPHV
+2074 
-2082 VRLTE
+2082 
-2087 AQESFKNVLLSAGNA
+2087 
-2102 VTNFS
+2102 
-2107 LILPRGRGWSSP
+2107 WSSP
-2119 NPLTTL
+2119 QSHQNPPLSYTIPGTTR
-2125 AASGRMGWAQGGYN
+2125 SGTSPG
-2139 SILPKNIPQPSYQSL
+2139 
-2154 ILPNSNQN
+2154 LPNTSSI
-2162 PSRHLIL
+2162 PPAYL
-2169 PNSYVPPIPQVPQ
+2169 PPQVPQ
-2182 PSISFKIPNTTVGGV
+2182 SISFPISNTTPRGIA
-2197 NPQLPPFLPNGIP
+2197 PQLPPFLPNGIP

-2384 KSSIGNVVKV
+2384 KSSIGNVVKA

-2736 RERFTLNPFD
+2736 RERVMLNPFD

-2753 KQMEDSAKQTTIGQ
+2753 KQMKDSAKQTTVGQ

-2863 KNPKLYQSEIEQINQ
+2863 KNPKLYQSEIEQINK
-2878 IIKVTKQD
+2878 IIKITEQD

-2892 EQDKMTKAIK
+2892 KQDKMTKAIK

-3061 VTDYYRVAVRESQ
+3061 VTDYYRAAVRESQ
-3074 AVGLE
+3074 AVGIE
-3079 FEKAQKTFENSKV
+3079 FEKAQKTLENPKV

-3128 QLEARK
+3128 RLEARK

-3161 IPIDS
+3161 ISIDS
-3166 SIADNFNLSLK
+3166 SIADNFNLSLE

-3198 DATKKAEDGIKG
+3198 DATKKAEDSIKD

-3257 LYTGQG
+3257 LATGQG

-3772 EKDVESLEQIV
+3772 EKDVELLKQII

-3837 SLKFLKSNI
+3837 SLKFLESNI

-4321 NNAGANLSMSATM
+4321 NNAGANLSVSATM

-4398 GLDFGSATLPSFAK
+4398 GLDFVDFGSSGAFDFGSATLSSFAK

>member
-178 STKEFAK
+178 STKQFAK

-805 VTDPGFMRYVN
+805 VTDPGFMRYVD

-1040 VEKIEGRDLKRI
+1040 VEKIEGRDLKKI

-1171 GKISAIDLGMS
+1171 GKISAIDLGIS

-1203 IDISLWGILDANKIR
+1203 IDVSLWGILDANKIR

-1387 QYGDKAKADITKL
+1387 QYGDKAKADIKKL
-1400 RNSAGIDPN
+1400 RDSAGIDPN

-1432 AARISALHG
+1432 AARINTLHG
-1441 GVRIGENIGAG
+1441 GRGIGENVGAG
-1452 VSEGVKNSIGDLRT
+1452 MTEGLESSLKDLRT
-1466 AAEKLADIVPDVV
+1466 
-1479 TEKLKMQS
+1479 
-1487 PSKVMEGYGENT
+1487 
-1499 GDGYGIGLEN
+1499 
-1509 SLDKVKEIA
+1509 
-1518 KSGIDDVAKTFDFVN
+1518 
-1533 QDPKLNGGEELT
+1533 
-1545 NSLRDWYLSHRT
+1545 
-1557 SFDPSRLN
+1557 
-1565 NILGSG
+1565 
-1571 LMGRPPSNRAAR
+1571 
-1583 ELELFGRSGTLYS
+1583 
-1596 ALRHKEYGADR
+1596 
-1607 TKNEAYGAIEF
+1607 
-1618 LIDPSRIANKTTWLQ
+1618 
-1633 RDSNLDRYQSIEELK
+1633 
-1648 EDYEAR
+1648 
-1654 GSQFRQLSSV
+1654 
-1664 SPKANLMRNYEENSG
+1664 
-1679 YVEAQTHV
+1679 
-1687 PVLPSDIS
+1687 
-1695 AIRIGSS
+1695 
-1702 QISSDQLFKKYGDS
+1702 
-1716 LLAFIRT
+1716 
-1723 ALSKNIKVIGDFNPE
+1723 
-1738 FLKAAESA
+1738 
-1746 GININKGLSEGIRK
+1746 
-1760 SANKP
+1760 
-1765 VEAIGEVAHKTVK
+1765 
-1778 ATEGYPAPI
+1778 
-1787 QQVGKKP
+1787 
-1794 PLSEAQQAMVDEFNK
+1794 
-1809 QLAALQG
+1809 
-1816 TGKNVGGGLSEGIDD
+1816 
-1831 SLKNVKSSSEK
+1831 SSEK
-1842 LANTVIN
+1842 LAETVID

-1859 PSRWGIRTGQN
+1859 PSRWAIRTGQN
-1870 IGNAMGVGADES
+1870 IGNAMGTGADES
-1882 LNNAKKIITSRV
+1882 LNRFKTIIASKIS
-1894 DEIRKGA
+1894 EMRKGIEGISPTKFNYA
-1901 ENGLVLPS
+1901 TLPKPFPSTSSFPILPTSYESSKAIPSAVESIRAIENERKRRAAGMIRGIPDPWNTPAGHGL
-1909 GYNKLPHIN
+1909 
-1918 KGSLANL
+1918 
-1925 PINGLLQPS
+1925 
-1934 SGVDSTRLNS
+1934 
-1944 PRTTSVFSAPTGE
+1944 
-1957 FSKLYNP
+1957 P
-1964 NISTEELRKTF
+1964 NI
-1975 AKQISKNLSSV
+1975 
-1986 VSTDEINRSL
+1986 VSTNQKRVFPIT
-1996 GLSPVILPDS
+1996 PD
-2006 YAKYKKQNNVSPIIT
+2006 P
-2021 SSSQL
+2021 
-2026 NPYSGSI
+2026 
-2033 PLANPLKPYQ
+2033 
-2043 GLILPNN
+2043 
-2050 NNSNNGNNLILP
+2050 
-2062 GQRSGSGLPLIL
+2062 
-2074 PPEKQPHV
+2074 
-2082 VRLTE
+2082 
-2087 AQESFKNVLLSAGNA
+2087 
-2102 VTNFS
+2102 
-2107 LILPRGRGWSSP
+2107 WSSP
-2119 NPLTTL
+2119 QSHQNPPLSYTIPGTTR
-2125 AASGRMGWAQGGYN
+2125 SGTSPG
-2139 SILPKNIPQPSYQSL
+2139 
-2154 ILPNSNQN
+2154 LPNTSSI
-2162 PSRHLIL
+2162 PPAYL
-2169 PNSYVPPIPQVPQ
+2169 PPQVPQ
-2182 PSISFKIPNTTVGGV
+2182 SISFPISNTTPRGIA
-2197 NPQLPPFLPNGIP
+2197 PQLPPFLPNGIP

-2548 LSTGRV
+2548 LATGRV

-2621 VTKNLQLLKSV
+2621 VTKNFQLLKSV

-2667 GMSQSIATLAAQMF
+2667 GMGQSIATLAAQMF

-2863 KNPKLYQSEIEQINQ
+2863 KNPKLYQSEIEQINK
-2878 IIKVTKQD
+2878 IINVTKQD

-2995 LNLNKRSGID
+2995 LNLNKGSGID

-3027 IKVKEMQIQTVDMQQ
+3027 IKVKEMRIQTVDMQQ

-3061 VTDYYRVAVRESQ
+3061 VTDYYRAAVRESQ
-3074 AVGLE
+3074 AVGIE

-3198 DATKKAEDGIKG
+3198 DAYKKAEDSIKD

-3257 LYTGQG
+3257 LATGQG

-3301 ALKQFYGVDN
+3301 AVKKFYGLDNLQTVNQTLLRPTPGRVTSKYGMRTDPLDGTRKMHNGVDFEDATG
-3311 NSTPSTRL
+3311 TPIKAPLTGTVITSKGGWNGGAGNMVEVETITAEGKKVVNRFFHLSELL
-3319 KAKGKVGFVENS
+3319 KKVGDVVQQGDVIGKVGSTGRGTGSHLHWEVTINGQRINPTTQLGKTFKVPGIKLDTTKKVVDTTQDNKMLNRVADWPMPQQQPTKSIILTPGHRLDIKTGTGGTNQTGSLNYKGENRTIE
-3331 SSSIDSARGHIGDD
+3331 SIGTEQAVKVFERVFAQKGFKLIQPPPLPSARGDQARKDYQTELAKLEKSKNAYALELHFDD
-3345 IFAPIGSKIFSPLA
+3345 PKGGKPGVIPGGKYDPSGKYLNPMDVGLANKFGAFSYFW
-3359 GTVVQSRVGGT
+3359 GVGGKDVR
-3370 KNTDDANPLVPGY
+3370 KNPDERLGAIDKGISIL
-3383 QPQQLVIIKLDM
+3383 
-3395 PIEFEGKKITHLN
+3395 E
-3408 MRHLLDRNVQVGQKV
+3408 LDRLNSTLTTLIEEGV
-3423 KTGDLLGT
+3423 KTGDFSAYEKAITPYALK
-3431 VGEAGGR
+3431 
-3438 GTQFGTRNPG
+3438 
-3448 TARDADAAHLHIEY
+3448 AAEGLISVIEPI
-3462 APSENNQRNSLP
+3462 AKQRQS
-3474 DSQASR
+3474 
-3480 LTAKLSKEYSGGVQ
+3480 
-3494 NTVNTPKTSRN
+3494 
-3505 RQPVPK
+3505 

-3519 PRIDTKFLQSVAKI
+3519 PRIDTKFLQSVSEI

-3675 QAVTQASR
+3675 EAVTQASR

-3690 QQYQTNQIN
+3690 QQYQTNQTN

-3705 QIKEN
+3705 QIREN

-3725 QKGAIGDISSTKDST
+3725 QKTAIGDISSTKDST
-3740 LGTRITVLK
+3740 LGTKITVLK

-3772 EKDVESLEQIV
+3772 EKDVELLKQII

-3837 SLKFLKSNI
+3837 SLKFLESNI

-4118 ELQKAQL
+4118 ELQKTQL

-4199 NDSVNKN
+4199 NDSVSKN

-4306 IIFGNKAKDVGAIAL
+4306 IIFGNKVKDVGAIAL
-4321 NNAGANLSMSATM
+4321 NNAGANLSVSATM

-4365 SSFGV
+4365 SSFGI

>member
-178 STKEFAK
+178 STKQFAK

-697 SVINQSIESFKT
+697 SIINQSIESFKT

-805 VTDPGFMRYVN
+805 VTDPGFMRYVD

-1040 VEKIEGRDLKRI
+1040 VEKIEGRDLKKI

-1129 YRHVGSLGR
+1129 YRYVGSLGR
-1138 ALQDMGVAHNDL
+1138 AMQDMGVVHNDL

-1452 VSEGVKNSIGDLRT
+1452 VSKGVENSIGDLRT
-1466 AAEKLADIVPDVV
+1466 
-1479 TEKLKMQS
+1479 
-1487 PSKVMEGYGENT
+1487 
-1499 GDGYGIGLEN
+1499 
-1509 SLDKVKEIA
+1509 
-1518 KSGIDDVAKTFDFVN
+1518 
-1533 QDPKLNGGEELT
+1533 
-1545 NSLRDWYLSHRT
+1545 
-1557 SFDPSRLN
+1557 
-1565 NILGSG
+1565 
-1571 LMGRPPSNRAAR
+1571 
-1583 ELELFGRSGTLYS
+1583 
-1596 ALRHKEYGADR
+1596 
-1607 TKNEAYGAIEF
+1607 
-1618 LIDPSRIANKTTWLQ
+1618 
-1633 RDSNLDRYQSIEELK
+1633 
-1648 EDYEAR
+1648 
-1654 GSQFRQLSSV
+1654 
-1664 SPKANLMRNYEENSG
+1664 
-1679 YVEAQTHV
+1679 
-1687 PVLPSDIS
+1687 
-1695 AIRIGSS
+1695 
-1702 QISSDQLFKKYGDS
+1702 
-1716 LLAFIRT
+1716 
-1723 ALSKNIKVIGDFNPE
+1723 
-1738 FLKAAESA
+1738 
-1746 GININKGLSEGIRK
+1746 
-1760 SANKP
+1760 
-1765 VEAIGEVAHKTVK
+1765 
-1778 ATEGYPAPI
+1778 
-1787 QQVGKKP
+1787 
-1794 PLSEAQQAMVDEFNK
+1794 
-1809 QLAALQG
+1809 
-1816 TGKNVGGGLSEGIDD
+1816 
-1831 SLKNVKSSSEK
+1831 SSEK
-1842 LANTVIN
+1842 LAETVID

-1859 PSRWGIRTGQN
+1859 PSRWAIRTGQN

-2696 FKDNS
+2696 FKDSS

-2724 SSKVSRDDFSAF
+2724 SSKVSRDNFSAF
-2736 RERFTLNPFD
+2736 REGFTLNPFD

-2780 AIQDAIQEIQA
+2780 AIKNAIQDIQFL
-2791 IDKSL
+2791 DKSL
-2796 DDIKMKR
+2796 DNIKMER
-2803 RAVIANNPGDI
+2803 RAIIANDPGNSEA
-2814 QQLRELQEQEKE
+2814 LRSLQEWEKRI
-2826 LSQRREKPLELFGGT
+2826 SGVREKPLELFGGT

-2863 KNPKLYQSEIEQINQ
+2863 KNPKLYQSEIDDINK
-2878 IIKVTKQD
+2878 IIKVTEQD

-2986 NDLDGVLNA
+2986 NDLDRVLGT

-3061 VTDYYRVAVRESQ
+3061 VTDYYRAAVRESQ
-3074 AVGLE
+3074 AVGIE

-3198 DATKKAEDGIKG
+3198 DATKKAEDSIKD

-3257 LYTGQG
+3257 LATGQG

-3295 VSNPIG
+3295 VSNPLG
-3301 ALKQFYGVDN
+3301 AVKKFYGLDNLQTVNQTLLRPTPGRVTSKYGMRTDPLDGTRKMHNGVDFEDATG
-3311 NSTPSTRL
+3311 TPIKAPLTGTVITSKGGWNGGAGNMVEVETITAEGKKVVNRFFHLSELL
-3319 KAKGKVGFVENS
+3319 KKVGDVVQQGDVIGKVGS
-3331 SSSIDSARGHIGDD
+3331 TGRGT
-3345 IFAPIGSKIFSPLA
+3345 GSHLHWEVTIN
-3359 GTVVQSRVGGT
+3359 GQRI
-3370 KNTDDANPLVPGY
+3370 NPTTQLGKTFKVPG
-3383 QPQQLVIIKLDM
+3383 IKLDTTKKVVDTTQDNKRLNRVADWPM
-3395 PIEFEGKKITHLN
+3395 P
-3408 MRHLLDRNVQVGQKV
+3408 Q
-3423 KTGDLLGT
+3423 
-3431 VGEAGGR
+3431 
-3438 GTQFGTRNPG
+3438 
-3448 TARDADAAHLHIEY
+3448 
-3462 APSENNQRNSLP
+3462 QRP
-3474 DSQASR
+3474 TKQ
-3480 LTAKLSKEYSGGVQ
+3480 
-3494 NTVNTPKTSRN
+3494 
-3505 RQPVPK
+3505 RQS

-3675 QAVTQASR
+3675 EVVTQASR

-3690 QQYQTNQIN
+3690 QQYQTNQTN

-3705 QIKEN
+3705 QIREN

-3725 QKGAIGDISSTKDST
+3725 QKTAIGDISSTKDST

-3749 GLSPNMSNADMF
+3749 GLSPTMSNADMF

-3772 EKDVESLEQIV
+3772 EKDVELLEQIV

-4042 NTLLSPQEKLIERL
+4042 NALLSPQEKLIERQKAFRNYGKEKSNLDAENSYQTKLAPITNRGIELTKSQTIQASQMKSLQLDNERFAIDNKDGMVSLVSLTNELTIKTNELTNAYKKQLLEIQGNALLSPQEKLIERL

-4321 NNAGANLSMSATM
+4321 NNAGANLSVSATM
-4334 LQQAALALQ
+4334 LQQAALVLQ

-4365 SSFGV
+4365 SSFGI

>member
-95 LGQRKVTA
+95 LGQRRVTA

-178 STKEFAK
+178 STKQFAK

-274 KKKFETISSK
+274 KKKFEAISSK

-398 LDTDVS
+398 LDTDAT
-404 KRTAEIDKWTDDVLI
+404 KRTAEIDKWVDDVLI
-419 KKLLPGMGSLS
+419 KKLPPGMASSS

-493 TKTKA
+493 TKTKT

-505 SNLSNATPK
+505 SNLSNATPN

-533 VYNPSSAMNILDDSG
+533 AYNPSSAMNIFDDSG
-548 LRSSGANVHA
+548 IRSSGANVHA

-578 SLPTDKTSRDTM
+578 SLPTDKISRDIM
-590 SDLQRLMLQVHQ
+590 SDLQRLTLQVHQ

-617 QYSQGVIKNLFDS
+617 QYSQGVARNLFDS

-691 RYKQEA
+691 RYKQVA

-831 KAIPDKGWWAGGLNV
+831 KAIPNKGWWAGGLNV

-854 DLSIATIPWFE
+854 DLSISTIPWFE

-913 GSEKIPKY
+913 GSEKIGKY
-921 ASEQSPEFR
+921 ASWQSPEFR

-1203 IDISLWGILDANKIR
+1203 IDITLWGILDANKIR

-1252 IGYSGKSLLQET
+1252 IGYSGKSLLQEA

-1432 AARISALHG
+1432 AAGISALHG

-1487 PSKVMEGYGENT
+1487 PSKVMEGYGENVGAGMT
-1499 GDGYGIGLEN
+1499 EGLE
-1509 SLDKVKEIA
+1509 S
-1518 KSGIDDVAKTFDFVN
+1518 
-1533 QDPKLNGGEELT
+1533 
-1545 NSLRDWYLSHRT
+1545 
-1557 SFDPSRLN
+1557 
-1565 NILGSG
+1565 
-1571 LMGRPPSNRAAR
+1571 
-1583 ELELFGRSGTLYS
+1583 
-1596 ALRHKEYGADR
+1596 
-1607 TKNEAYGAIEF
+1607 
-1618 LIDPSRIANKTTWLQ
+1618 
-1633 RDSNLDRYQSIEELK
+1633 
-1648 EDYEAR
+1648 
-1654 GSQFRQLSSV
+1654 
-1664 SPKANLMRNYEENSG
+1664 
-1679 YVEAQTHV
+1679 
-1687 PVLPSDIS
+1687 
-1695 AIRIGSS
+1695 
-1702 QISSDQLFKKYGDS
+1702 
-1716 LLAFIRT
+1716 
-1723 ALSKNIKVIGDFNPE
+1723 
-1738 FLKAAESA
+1738 
-1746 GININKGLSEGIRK
+1746 
-1760 SANKP
+1760 
-1765 VEAIGEVAHKTVK
+1765 
-1778 ATEGYPAPI
+1778 
-1787 QQVGKKP
+1787 
-1794 PLSEAQQAMVDEFNK
+1794 
-1809 QLAALQG
+1809 
-1816 TGKNVGGGLSEGIDD
+1816 
-1831 SLKNVKSSSEK
+1831 SLKDLRTSSEK
-1842 LANTVIN
+1842 LANTVID

-1859 PSRWGIRTGQN
+1859 PSRWAIRTGQN
-1870 IGNAMGVGADES
+1870 IGNAMGTGADES
-1882 LNNAKKIITSRV
+1882 LNRFKTIIASKIS
-1894 DEIRKGA
+1894 EMRKGIEGISPTKFNYA
-1901 ENGLVLPS
+1901 TLPKPFPSTSSFPILPTSYEPSTRTISSAVIRAAIENERKRRRAAGM
-1909 GYNKLPHIN
+1909 
-1918 KGSLANL
+1918 
-1925 PINGLLQPS
+1925 INGIPDPWNTPAGHGL
-1934 SGVDSTRLNS
+1934 
-1944 PRTTSVFSAPTGE
+1944 
-1957 FSKLYNP
+1957 P
-1964 NISTEELRKTF
+1964 NI
-1975 AKQISKNLSSV
+1975 
-1986 VSTDEINRSL
+1986 VSTNQKRVFPIT
-1996 GLSPVILPDS
+1996 PD
-2006 YAKYKKQNNVSPIIT
+2006 P
-2021 SSSQL
+2021 
-2026 NPYSGSI
+2026 
-2033 PLANPLKPYQ
+2033 
-2043 GLILPNN
+2043 
-2050 NNSNNGNNLILP
+2050 
-2062 GQRSGSGLPLIL
+2062 
-2074 PPEKQPHV
+2074 
-2082 VRLTE
+2082 
-2087 AQESFKNVLLSAGNA
+2087 
-2102 VTNFS
+2102 
-2107 LILPRGRGWSSP
+2107 WSSP
-2119 NPLTTL
+2119 QSHQNPPLSYTIPGTTR
-2125 AASGRMGWAQGGYN
+2125 SGTSPG
-2139 SILPKNIPQPSYQSL
+2139 
-2154 ILPNSNQN
+2154 LPNTSSI
-2162 PSRHLIL
+2162 PPAYL
-2169 PNSYVPPIPQVPQ
+2169 PPQVPQ
-2182 PSISFKIPNTTVGGV
+2182 SISFPISNTTPRGIA
-2197 NPQLPPFLPNGIP
+2197 PQLPPFLPNGIP

-2621 VTKNLQLLKSV
+2621 VTKNFQLLKSV

-2643 VWLMFATYLKGILFS
+2643 VWLMFATYLKGISSS

-2667 GMSQSIATLAAQMF
+2667 GMGQSIATLAAQMF
-2681 VLSMAMKAIDETMMN
+2681 VLSMAMKAIDEIMMK

-2863 KNPKLYQSEIEQINQ
+2863 KNPKLYQSEIEQINK
-2878 IIKVTKQD
+2878 IIKVTEQD

-2892 EQDKMTKAIK
+2892 KQDKMTKAIK

-3061 VTDYYRVAVRESQ
+3061 VTDYYRAAVRESQ
-3074 AVGLE
+3074 AVGIE
-3079 FEKAQKTFENSKV
+3079 FEKAQKTLENPKV

-3128 QLEARK
+3128 RLEARK

-3161 IPIDS
+3161 ISIDS
-3166 SIADNFNLSLK
+3166 SIADNFNLSLE

-3198 DATKKAEDGIKG
+3198 DATKKAEDSIKD

-3257 LYTGQG
+3257 LATGQG

-3653 NTARQLVQIVMQGGS
+3653 NTARRLVQIVMQGGS

-3675 QAVTQASR
+3675 EAVTQASR

-3690 QQYQTNQIN
+3690 QQYQTNQTN

-3705 QIKEN
+3705 QIREN

-3725 QKGAIGDISSTKDST
+3725 QKTAIGDISSTKDST

-3772 EKDVESLEQIV
+3772 EKDVELLKQII

-3837 SLKFLKSNI
+3837 SLKFLESNI

-4398 GLDFGSATLPSFAK
+4398 GLDFVDFGSSGAFDFGSATLSSFAK

>member
-86 TNLNKELDK
+86 TNLNKELASLTKGSNGRARVRVDVEVNKEKANLVINNNNNSREIVGQLKSVEKAVMDSAK
-95 LGQRKVTA
+95 LSLGRSLGTGLTEEFGRTIGKNLMSGFKKNLGLDVAGATQSFTRAVSKPLSKVTPESIQKFEDDIVSA
-103 NVSVN
+103 LEDAFVFKNQTQAQEKFKAAFQPIVDEIQEIAYTAAGQVLKVGAQPLRIRKRVLLAQSAQDAAKMSENVN
-108 NNGSG
+108 
-113 NKNNTVGDVV
+113 
-123 KGVIMSP
+123 
-130 VNMAANIA
+130 
-138 MSPFRAVGKVA
+138 VA
-149 DAIGKGIDNIAVG
+149 DNEDIKKAKSISLITGGIDFQKG
-162 FTEEIGRS
+162 GRN
-170 MSIKLTGK
+170 
-178 STKEFAK
+178 
-185 KIQDGFRLVDEE
+185 
-197 IIGKSQVYETFFAEL
+197 TFFAENL
-212 ISSGSFDKAKFA
+212 VKRILPGSYSVPVTNPYSNDKNNLGQIYQFRADLSSGTVVGADGVERPASEPMPFDMLLHTNLEKGYNPDSVKMAAEAMAYRKKYPDKPIQLAGTSGGSYIVEEAIAILERAGITNVKGLGLTAPVNNLMTTASQKNYQSLVGEFDPLNVVMFGGKNVADKEHPVYKATLDVMPYGMPGLMEESPLMSLIPG
-224 AGKRT
+224 AGKGHALLPFLT
-229 KMQKQ
+229 KPMVNEQIQ
-234 LNRLGDLQVIANLE
+234 SFLGDAIDPVSPSLSKGIKSEPNLHFFKSQLDEKDSLVRTLKAVLGDGSTLRQIEKAGFNGAEGYTFAVPQKPEWRRGEYDFSCMMGNLPNARQIGKDIKPEFDEYTAFLE
-248 EEYKSNKNTPSSI
+248 EMRAGIVEFLDSGAKTKQSLAKTL
-261 EAVDRILSEEPEL
+261 EKAVKFYPEL
-274 KKKFETISSK
+274 KTLQTRVLET
-284 KSSLSLDEHK
+284 LGEQARL
-294 RRFIPTII
+294 
-302 KEAQPT
+302 T
-308 DLSNKVILP
+308 DLNKNP
-317 LMKEVQPILNFI
+317 K
-329 QGMQSYHTSKLSESH
+329 K
-344 YQARKATFPILE
+344 
-356 PGQKVVSVIGGAE
+356 
-369 DKFGQGGRALATSLE
+369 
-384 PIVGKNIKLLPVEN
+384 
-398 LDTDVS
+398 DT
-404 KRTAEIDKWTDDVLI
+404 RTAREKYTD
-419 KKLLPGMGSLS
+419 
-430 PTIKNA
+430 N
-436 VRQIAYSLNPLGS
+436 Q
-449 DVAAAQALAHTRLAR
+449 RLAR
-464 EQGND
+464 INAQFPQGQ
-469 ASAISFSLGGAS
+469 
-481 AYRYAKAAEYEG
+481 EY
-493 TKTKA
+493 
-498 LAMAYPF
+498 
-505 SNLSNATPK
+505 
-514 GFASAILEKDPLTF
+514 
-528 PFKIG
+528 
-533 VYNPSSAMNILDDSG
+533 
-548 LRSSGANVHA
+548 
-558 THHLF
+558 
-563 RSPGFVEK
+563 
-571 FNDTVGS
+571 
-578 SLPTDKTSRDTM
+578 
-590 SDLQRLMLQVHQ
+590 
-602 VVISTMHAK
+602 
-611 DLASKG
+611 
-617 QYSQGVIKNLFDS
+617 
-630 KYLFGQLSNERMP
+630 
-643 EQVRSMATILRG
+643 
-655 QAVDAGT
+655 
-662 LMLSNAEKTE
+662 
-672 RPTGQLKDLPNDES
+672 LKD
-686 HPGYQ
+686 
-691 RYKQEA
+691 
-697 SVINQSIESFKT
+697 FKT
-709 RTVVPGAYFAGGL
+709 R
-722 KREDVA
+722 
-728 ARNQEL
+728 
-734 SQKTIPWFKSQKQF
+734 
-748 EEYGREIIKGLE
+748 
-760 IVAKLQEEF
+760 
-769 VRTHG
+769 
-774 NISPKFLDK
+774 
-783 IDYLPT
+783 
-789 ENLKTDVM
+789 
-797 EKIKFPDN
+797 EKD
-805 VTDPGFMRYVN
+805 
-816 EVSGIN
+816 
-822 ESIQTFKEN
+822 
-831 KAIPDKGWWAGGLNV
+831 A
-846 GKVAERKR
+846 
-854 DLSIATIPWFE
+854 DLS
-865 SQKQFEEYGKKIV
+865 
-878 QGFKVILSLQEEFI
+878 
-892 KTKGNISPDFLD
+892 
-904 KIEYLPTIP
+904 
-913 GSEKIPKY
+913 
-921 ASEQSPEFR
+921 
-930 NLSEYFEENLNLKK
+930 
-944 LPISDAMREHPASIL
+944 
-959 GFNKMLKTIAP
+959 
-970 MMPDAKEI
+970 
-978 KAVGHGWSGAM
+978 
-989 ALITDKLVYKTDL
+989 
-1002 DPEGAKKIASK
+1002 
-1013 QEVKA
+1013 
-1018 YERLQGRYAPLLYAA
+1018 
-1033 NEKESMI
+1033 
-1040 VEKIEGRDLKRI
+1040 
-1052 MEDYAAPIRASKEEQ
+1052 
-1067 AKLKK
+1067 
-1072 ETKPR
+1072 
-1077 IAKLE
+1077 
-1082 NELENEKNP
+1082 
-1091 ERRKEIKKAIE
+1091 
-1102 DLENANKLLDRQIRK
+1102 
-1117 DIKQFNEIFSQF
+1117 
-1129 YRHVGSLGR
+1129 
-1138 ALQDMGVAHNDL
+1138 
-1150 ASANVF
+1150 
-1156 FKDYKIDPVTNKVDP
+1156 
-1171 GKISAIDLGMS
+1171 
-1182 TTMPSAK
+1182 
-1189 QKAEDEATTIQRAL
+1189 
-1203 IDISLWGILDANKIR
+1203 
-1218 NSIKKGYKKALPI
+1218 
-1231 PEARQIDPS
+1231 PEARVGLESARNIAAQFNKS
-1240 LLIPLNP
+1240 FATLQTLT
-1247 AKEIP
+1247 K
-1252 IGYSGKSLLQET
+1252 SGNLDE
-1264 VGDLPQFKPTAIL
+1264 AA
-1277 PTYTVEKS
+1277 
-1285 YTPTPV
+1285 
-1291 STIPK
+1291 
-1296 GYQVIKVN
+1296 N
-1304 PVTQSTSVSAT
+1304 MAAT
-1315 PNGYQVTR
+1315 
-1323 VNPVTQST
+1323 
-1331 SGKDIEVSEKAKLAV
+1331 
-1346 KSAQE
+1346 
-1351 LAAKFNA
+1351 
-1358 NFAKLRSLLKDAET
+1358 
-1372 TGNFAPVIEL
+1372 
-1382 SAAIK
+1382 IK
-1387 QYGDKAKADITKL
+1387 QMGVKAREEIKLITKTL
-1400 RNSAGIDPN
+1400 GENNNVGSTRLG
-1409 FAKSRESSQLS
+1409 SQLGQT
-1420 NSLSQITSVQNK
+1420 LSQISSVQNK
-1432 AARISALHG
+1432 TDSIVNVNKLNLPS
-1441 GVRIGENIGAG
+1441 VGENVGAG
-1452 VSEGVKNSIGDLRT
+1452 MTEGLENSIGDLRT
-1466 AAEKLADIVPDVV
+1466 AAEKLA
-1479 TEKLKMQS
+1479 
-1487 PSKVMEGYGENT
+1487 
-1499 GDGYGIGLEN
+1499 
-1509 SLDKVKEIA
+1509 
-1518 KSGIDDVAKTFDFVN
+1518 
-1533 QDPKLNGGEELT
+1533 
-1545 NSLRDWYLSHRT
+1545 
-1557 SFDPSRLN
+1557 
-1565 NILGSG
+1565 
-1571 LMGRPPSNRAAR
+1571 
-1583 ELELFGRSGTLYS
+1583 
-1596 ALRHKEYGADR
+1596 
-1607 TKNEAYGAIEF
+1607 
-1618 LIDPSRIANKTTWLQ
+1618 
-1633 RDSNLDRYQSIEELK
+1633 
-1648 EDYEAR
+1648 
-1654 GSQFRQLSSV
+1654 
-1664 SPKANLMRNYEENSG
+1664 
-1679 YVEAQTHV
+1679 
-1687 PVLPSDIS
+1687 
-1695 AIRIGSS
+1695 
-1702 QISSDQLFKKYGDS
+1702 
-1716 LLAFIRT
+1716 
-1723 ALSKNIKVIGDFNPE
+1723 
-1738 FLKAAESA
+1738 
-1746 GININKGLSEGIRK
+1746 
-1760 SANKP
+1760 
-1765 VEAIGEVAHKTVK
+1765 
-1778 ATEGYPAPI
+1778 
-1787 QQVGKKP
+1787 
-1794 PLSEAQQAMVDEFNK
+1794 
-1809 QLAALQG
+1809 
-1816 TGKNVGGGLSEGIDD
+1816 
-1831 SLKNVKSSSEK
+1831 
-1842 LANTVIN
+1842 NTVID

-1859 PSRWGIRTGQN
+1859 PSRWAIRTGQN
-1870 IGNAMGVGADES
+1870 IGNAMGTGADES
-1882 LNNAKKIITSRV
+1882 LNRFKTIIASKIS
-1894 DEIRKGA
+1894 EMRKGIEGISPTKFNYA
-1901 ENGLVLPS
+1901 TLPKPFPS
-1909 GYNKLPHIN
+1909 TSSFPILPT
-1918 KGSLANL
+1918 SYE
-1925 PINGLLQPS
+1925 P
-1934 SGVDSTRLNS
+1934 STRTIS
-1944 PRTTSVFSAPTGE
+1944 SAVIRAAIE
-1957 FSKLYNP
+1957 N
-1964 NISTEELRKTF
+1964 ERKRRR
-1975 AKQISKNLSSV
+1975 AAGMIG
-1986 VSTDEINRSL
+1986 I
-1996 GLSPVILPDS
+1996 PD
-2006 YAKYKKQNNVSPIIT
+2006 P
-2021 SSSQL
+2021 
-2026 NPYSGSI
+2026 
-2033 PLANPLKPYQ
+2033 
-2043 GLILPNN
+2043 
-2050 NNSNNGNNLILP
+2050 
-2062 GQRSGSGLPLIL
+2062 
-2074 PPEKQPHV
+2074 
-2082 VRLTE
+2082 
-2087 AQESFKNVLLSAGNA
+2087 
-2102 VTNFS
+2102 
-2107 LILPRGRGWSSP
+2107 WSSP
-2119 NPLTTL
+2119 QSHQNPPLSYTIPGTTR
-2125 AASGRMGWAQGGYN
+2125 SGTSPG
-2139 SILPKNIPQPSYQSL
+2139 
-2154 ILPNSNQN
+2154 LPNTSSI
-2162 PSRHLIL
+2162 PPAYL
-2169 PNSYVPPIPQVPQ
+2169 PPQVPQ
-2182 PSISFKIPNTTVGGV
+2182 SISFPISNTTPRGIA
-2197 NPQLPPFLPNGIP
+2197 PQLPPFLPNGIP

-2215 TIENGVKKNSQSFVR
+2215 TIENGVKKNFDIFAR
-2230 LGIMLGKYVGEGFT
+2230 LGVILGKYVGKGFVA
-2244 KGLQFLEGGNNGII
+2244 GLTFLEDRNIVQNFIKVMDGIK
-2258 PSLIRQINR
+2258 SA
-2267 IKESVENGTITSDV
+2267 VEDGDITSTA
-2281 EKDKERLSRGFSKGL
+2281 ENFKNKLSRGFSKSL
-2296 GSIPGFKEAKERFK
+2296 NLVPGFKEAKERFK

-2483 VTQASAVYGLD
+2483 VTQASAVYGLE

-2681 VLSMAMKAIDETMMN
+2681 VLSMVMKAIDETMMN

-2736 RERFTLNPFD
+2736 RERFTLNRFD

-2863 KNPKLYQSEIEQINQ
+2863 KNPKLYQSEIEQINK
-2878 IIKVTKQD
+2878 IIKVTEQD

-2995 LNLNKRSGID
+2995 LNLNKGSGID

-3061 VTDYYRVAVRESQ
+3061 VTDYYRAAVRESQ
-3074 AVGLE
+3074 AVGIE
-3079 FEKAQKTFENSKV
+3079 FEKAQKTLENPKV

-3128 QLEARK
+3128 RLEARK

-3144 DIQLQAIELQRS
+3144 NIQLQAIELQRS

-3161 IPIDS
+3161 ISIDS

-3198 DATKKAEDGIKG
+3198 DATKKAEDSIKD

-3257 LYTGQG
+3257 LATGQG

-3295 VSNPIG
+3295 VSNPLG
-3301 ALKQFYGVDN
+3301 AVKKFYGLDNLQTVNQTLLRPTPGRVTSKYGMRTDPLDGTRKMHNGVDFEDATG
-3311 NSTPSTRL
+3311 TPIKAPLTGTVITSKGGWNGGAGNMVEVETITAEGKKVVNRFFHLSELL
-3319 KAKGKVGFVENS
+3319 KKVGDVVQQGDVIGKVGSTGRGTGSHLHWEVTINGQRINPTTQLGKTFKVPGIKLDTTKKVVDTTQDNKMLNRVADWPMPQQQPTKSIILTPGHRLDIKTGTGGTNQTGSLNYKGENRTIE
-3331 SSSIDSARGHIGDD
+3331 SIGTEQAVKVFERVFAQKGFKLIQPPPLPSARGDQARKDYQTELAKLEKSKNAYALELHFDD
-3345 IFAPIGSKIFSPLA
+3345 PKGGKPGVIPGGKYDPSGKYLNPMDVGLANKFGAFSYFW
-3359 GTVVQSRVGGT
+3359 GVGGKDVR
-3370 KNTDDANPLVPGY
+3370 KNPDERLGAIDKGISIL
-3383 QPQQLVIIKLDM
+3383 
-3395 PIEFEGKKITHLN
+3395 E
-3408 MRHLLDRNVQVGQKV
+3408 LDRLNSTLTTLIEEGV
-3423 KTGDLLGT
+3423 KTGDFSAYEKAITPYALK
-3431 VGEAGGR
+3431 
-3438 GTQFGTRNPG
+3438 
-3448 TARDADAAHLHIEY
+3448 AAEGLISVIEPI
-3462 APSENNQRNSLP
+3462 AKQRQS
-3474 DSQASR
+3474 
-3480 LTAKLSKEYSGGVQ
+3480 
-3494 NTVNTPKTSRN
+3494 
-3505 RQPVPK
+3505 

-3519 PRIDTKFLQSVAKI
+3519 PRIDTKFLQSVSEI

-3675 QAVTQASR
+3675 EAVTQASR

-3690 QQYQTNQIN
+3690 QQYQTNQTN

-3705 QIKEN
+3705 QIREN

-3725 QKGAIGDISSTKDST
+3725 QKTAIGDISSTKDST

-3772 EKDVESLEQIV
+3772 EKDVELLEQIV

-3797 AAFNLAMKRFPND
+3797 AAFNLAMKKFPND

-4104 EIIRGRGLFGVRDK
+4104 EIIRGWGLFGVRDK

-4321 NNAGANLSMSATM
+4321 NNAGANLSTSATM

-4365 SSFGV
+4365 SSFGI

>member
-86 TNLNKELDK
+86 TNLNKEFK
-95 LGQRKVTA
+95 KSSTTKQKVTRVVEVDETVVINNNKKSTSNNSDSGGKKESIKDVVDELKKGFADIRKQIRDQATGEVLKILAKPAKDFMTGFSEGIA
-103 NVSVN
+103 NDFGKQVSKGLRTVFAKQLGLDFKKMGEMAGESLLDAFGIKRKKTTKEKPPTSTTPENNSSVGEPLAKPSPKKRKEPEPVFESISVKVAKQNARNFSNNVRNAATVN
-108 NNGSG
+108 NNINPGEISS
-113 NKNNTVGDVV
+113 TVL
-123 KGVIMSP
+123 
-130 VNMAANIA
+130 
-138 MSPFRAVGKVA
+138 
-149 DAIGKGIDNIAVG
+149 
-162 FTEEIGRS
+162 
-170 MSIKLTGK
+170 SIKSAHQSLHK
-178 STKEFAK
+178 
-185 KIQDGFRLVDEE
+185 V
-197 IIGKSQVYETFFAEL
+197 L
-212 ISSGSFDKAKFA
+212 ID
-224 AGKRT
+224 
-229 KMQKQ
+229 
-234 LNRLGDLQVIANLE
+234 
-248 EEYKSNKNTPSSI
+248 
-261 EAVDRILSEEPEL
+261 
-274 KKKFETISSK
+274 
-284 KSSLSLDEHK
+284 
-294 RRFIPTII
+294 
-302 KEAQPT
+302 
-308 DLSNKVILP
+308 
-317 LMKEVQPILNFI
+317 LMK
-329 QGMQSYHTSKLSESH
+329 
-344 YQARKATFPILE
+344 
-356 PGQKVVSVIGGAE
+356 
-369 DKFGQGGRALATSLE
+369 
-384 PIVGKNIKLLPVEN
+384 
-398 LDTDVS
+398 
-404 KRTAEIDKWTDDVLI
+404 
-419 KKLLPGMGSLS
+419 
-430 PTIKNA
+430 NA
-436 VRQIAYSLNPLGS
+436 SNSG
-449 DVAAAQALAHTRLAR
+449 D
-464 EQGND
+464 
-469 ASAISFSLGGAS
+469 FS
-481 AYRYAKAAEYEG
+481 
-493 TKTKA
+493 
-498 LAMAYPF
+498 
-505 SNLSNATPK
+505 
-514 GFASAILEKDPLTF
+514 
-528 PFKIG
+528 
-533 VYNPSSAMNILDDSG
+533 
-548 LRSSGANVHA
+548 
-558 THHLF
+558 
-563 RSPGFVEK
+563 
-571 FNDTVGS
+571 
-578 SLPTDKTSRDTM
+578 
-590 SDLQRLMLQVHQ
+590 
-602 VVISTMHAK
+602 
-611 DLASKG
+611 
-617 QYSQGVIKNLFDS
+617 
-630 KYLFGQLSNERMP
+630 
-643 EQVRSMATILRG
+643 
-655 QAVDAGT
+655 
-662 LMLSNAEKTE
+662 
-672 RPTGQLKDLPNDES
+672 
-686 HPGYQ
+686 
-691 RYKQEA
+691 
-697 SVINQSIESFKT
+697 
-709 RTVVPGAYFAGGL
+709 
-722 KREDVA
+722 
-728 ARNQEL
+728 
-734 SQKTIPWFKSQKQF
+734 
-748 EEYGREIIKGLE
+748 
-760 IVAKLQEEF
+760 
-769 VRTHG
+769 
-774 NISPKFLDK
+774 
-783 IDYLPT
+783 
-789 ENLKTDVM
+789 
-797 EKIKFPDN
+797 
-805 VTDPGFMRYVN
+805 
-816 EVSGIN
+816 
-822 ESIQTFKEN
+822 
-831 KAIPDKGWWAGGLNV
+831 
-846 GKVAERKR
+846 
-854 DLSIATIPWFE
+854 
-865 SQKQFEEYGKKIV
+865 
-878 QGFKVILSLQEEFI
+878 
-892 KTKGNISPDFLD
+892 
-904 KIEYLPTIP
+904 
-913 GSEKIPKY
+913 
-921 ASEQSPEFR
+921 
-930 NLSEYFEENLNLKK
+930 
-944 LPISDAMREHPASIL
+944 
-959 GFNKMLKTIAP
+959 
-970 MMPDAKEI
+970 
-978 KAVGHGWSGAM
+978 
-989 ALITDKLVYKTDL
+989 
-1002 DPEGAKKIASK
+1002 
-1013 QEVKA
+1013 
-1018 YERLQGRYAPLLYAA
+1018 
-1033 NEKESMI
+1033 I
-1040 VEKIEGRDLKRI
+1040 VEKIYKEYQIK
-1052 MEDYAAPIRASKEEQ
+1052 SKEALAEVNRLIALAKKNGATQEEINKLSQ
-1067 AKLKK
+1067 AKSPI
-1072 ETKPR
+1072 T
-1077 IAKLE
+1077 
-1082 NELENEKNP
+1082 
-1091 ERRKEIKKAIE
+1091 
-1102 DLENANKLLDRQIRK
+1102 
-1117 DIKQFNEIFSQF
+1117 
-1129 YRHVGSLGR
+1129 R
-1138 ALQDMGVAHNDL
+1138 AA
-1150 ASANVF
+1150 
-1156 FKDYKIDPVTNKVDP
+1156 
-1171 GKISAIDLGMS
+1171 GK
-1182 TTMPSAK
+1182 
-1189 QKAEDEATTIQRAL
+1189 
-1203 IDISLWGILDANKIR
+1203 
-1218 NSIKKGYKKALPI
+1218 
-1231 PEARQIDPS
+1231 
-1240 LLIPLNP
+1240 
-1247 AKEIP
+1247 
-1252 IGYSGKSLLQET
+1252 
-1264 VGDLPQFKPTAIL
+1264 
-1277 PTYTVEKS
+1277 
-1285 YTPTPV
+1285 
-1291 STIPK
+1291 
-1296 GYQVIKVN
+1296 
-1304 PVTQSTSVSAT
+1304 
-1315 PNGYQVTR
+1315 
-1323 VNPVTQST
+1323 
-1331 SGKDIEVSEKAKLAV
+1331 
-1346 KSAQE
+1346 
-1351 LAAKFNA
+1351 
-1358 NFAKLRSLLKDAET
+1358 
-1372 TGNFAPVIEL
+1372 
-1382 SAAIK
+1382 
-1387 QYGDKAKADITKL
+1387 
-1400 RNSAGIDPN
+1400 
-1409 FAKSRESSQLS
+1409 SSQLS
-1420 NSLSQITSVQNK
+1420 QTYQKTKREAEKFEIVKDAVTGMGLDAIAGLKYGLDNK
-1432 AARISALHG
+1432 AFAKFGLQNATAYLL
-1441 GVRIGENIGAG
+1441 
-1452 VSEGVKNSIGDLRT
+1452 SIRD
-1466 AAEKLADIVPDVV
+1466 AFQIK
-1479 TEKLKMQS
+1479 S
-1487 PSKVMEGYGENT
+1487 PSKVMFSIGKNIIQGLIGGLDQAFPGVQAQVKRLFDSLTKDFVGFKVSKLFDSGISGAVKYLATSAKKAIFSNTTDAIGNFAEEKLKPSVANFVKNSVNKTKSSSKNTPLDYIKGLVGDAGSLISDNKNEIKDFFTAKNFLNLGNKAAPFAINSVIKKPESLKSILGLVGIDSEKVNIGKGISDYFGDLINKTFKPIIEAQSGKLKSATTDFFQAIKNALSDAKEEGELTLGELFQFVATAGATSILSSLGVKT
-1499 GDGYGIGLEN
+1499 GGSDFVSALISMLSGGSKGGFMAKLLPLIAPMLGLKSLNLGETIVKILSGNSAIKPGFLMDVFRSITGVNLKQTPGFDTFKNMVGVGTKIKERLGLEN
-1509 SLDKVKEIA
+1509 VNNKQIQENLKNINLSGGTTGLINNFGQTIIKEVLKNLGITGIKAGVMQGMANEQLA
-1518 KSGIDDVAKTFDFVN
+1518 KFAPEISKMLGKGRLEKLMSGYTTGNVDSISQELNDFAQSKGIKNLNVSQIKGFVGTALAAITGLQARFNKEGFALGNNLAEGFKNSKRNWLNSIDDATYAAKKALGQANMQDVGENVKKRMSRGSVVPVEMFDEFYGHLGRTVKKAISPKGSSKSE
-1533 QDPKLNGGEELT
+1533 QD
-1545 NSLRDWYLSHRT
+1545 
-1557 SFDPSRLN
+1557 
-1565 NILGSG
+1565 ILGADAVGGVFSH
-1571 LMGRPPSNRAAR
+1571 AA
-1583 ELELFGRSGTLYS
+1583 
-1596 ALRHKEYGADR
+1596 
-1607 TKNEAYGAIEF
+1607 F
-1618 LIDPSRIANKTTWLQ
+1618 L
-1633 RDSNLDRYQSIEELK
+1633 
-1648 EDYEAR
+1648 
-1654 GSQFRQLSSV
+1654 
-1664 SPKANLMRNYEENSG
+1664 
-1679 YVEAQTHV
+1679 
-1687 PVLPSDIS
+1687 
-1695 AIRIGSS
+1695 
-1702 QISSDQLFKKYGDS
+1702 
-1716 LLAFIRT
+1716 
-1723 ALSKNIKVIGDFNPE
+1723 
-1738 FLKAAESA
+1738 
-1746 GININKGLSEGIRK
+1746 
-1760 SANKP
+1760 
-1765 VEAIGEVAHKTVK
+1765 
-1778 ATEGYPAPI
+1778 API
-1787 QQVGKKP
+1787 QVMATAIAPLFLPLLPIIQVAKMMADSLFPYVNKLVDMAQRVEPIQRQLNFAGGGSLGGKAELDYVRSVGKKY
-1794 PLSEAQQAMVDEFNK
+1794 STSVEFGAGAYG
-1809 QLAALQG
+1809 QLQVAARG
-1816 TGKNVGGGLSEGIDD
+1816 TKMAGEGVRELYEGI
-1831 SLKNVKSSSEK
+1831 S
-1842 LANTVIN
+1842 A
-1849 TVEEKLEIKS
+1849 
-1859 PSRWGIRTGQN
+1859 
-1870 IGNAMGVGADES
+1870 S
-1882 LNNAKKIITSRV
+1882 LN
-1894 DEIRKGA
+1894 
-1901 ENGLVLPS
+1901 
-1909 GYNKLPHIN
+1909 KLGI
-1918 KGSLANL
+1918 A
-1925 PINGLLQPS
+1925 
-1934 SGVDSTRLNS
+1934 
-1944 PRTTSVFSAPTGE
+1944 
-1957 FSKLYNP
+1957 
-1964 NISTEELRKTF
+1964 
-1975 AKQISKNLSSV
+1975 
-1986 VSTDEINRSL
+1986 
-1996 GLSPVILPDS
+1996 
-2006 YAKYKKQNNVSPIIT
+2006 
-2021 SSSQL
+2021 
-2026 NPYSGSI
+2026 
-2033 PLANPLKPYQ
+2033 
-2043 GLILPNN
+2043 
-2050 NNSNNGNNLILP
+2050 
-2062 GQRSGSGLPLIL
+2062 GQ
-2074 PPEKQPHV
+2074 E
-2082 VRLTE
+2082 
-2087 AQESFKNVLLSAGNA
+2087 
-2102 VTNFS
+2102 
-2107 LILPRGRGWSSP
+2107 
-2119 NPLTTL
+2119 
-2125 AASGRMGWAQGGYN
+2125 
-2139 SILPKNIPQPSYQSL
+2139 QSL
-2154 ILPNSNQN
+2154 IFMAYTQ
-2162 PSRHLIL
+2162 
-2169 PNSYVPPIPQVPQ
+2169 
-2182 PSISFKIPNTTVGGV
+2182 
-2197 NPQLPPFLPNGIP
+2197 
-2210 QVPQS
+2210 
-2215 TIENGVKKNSQSFVR
+2215 
-2230 LGIMLGKYVGEGFT
+2230 ML
-2244 KGLQFLEGGNNGII
+2244 
-2258 PSLIRQINR
+2258 
-2267 IKESVENGTITSDV
+2267 
-2281 EKDKERLSRGFSKGL
+2281 SKG
-2296 GSIPGFKEAKERFK
+2296 R
-2310 GYLDF
+2310 
-2315 LKEIANPN
+2315 
-2323 VSAALGEGLANG
+2323 VS
-2335 IVAAKELFVDFLKM
+2335 M
-2349 PEKIKEGFIQAKVA
+2349 
-2363 FDSFVEGMSKVQK
+2363 
-2376 FGEMMDFV
+2376 
-2384 KSSIGNVVKV
+2384 
-2394 LALLAVGKIILDLA
+2394 
-2408 PASIEVAA
+2408 
-2416 NFENL
+2416 
-2421 ERRIKFTSGSISE
+2421 
-2434 GAKNIAFLRSEAKR
+2434 
-2448 LNVDLSQTLES
+2448 
-2459 GSKFFQATK
+2459 
-2468 DTPIEGYQSRQIVSA
+2468 
-2483 VTQASAVYGLD
+2483 
-2494 LDKQQRTFT
+2494 
-2503 ALEQM
+2503 
-2508 SGKTVVSQ
+2508 
-2516 EELRQQLAEAI
+2516 EELRQQLGE
-2527 PNASQIAAN
+2527 
-2536 AYGTTTQSMNQL
+2536 
-2548 LSTGRV
+2548 
-2554 LAEDF
+2554 
-2559 LPKFAQ
+2559 KFPPAM
-2565 QLKAQTSS
+2565 
-2573 GVGDAVNSSVAI
+2573 
-2585 TNKFNNSLIELQ
+2585 
-2597 ESIGKTLLP
+2597 
-2606 FRNFSLSVFASGIDL
+2606 SVFAKAMGLSIPAMVEMVSNGGVLSDEVLPKVGKVLLSEFGGVANSVNSVIDALARLSNAGFDIAVGLTDSFGGVMAGVINVLTGGLTIISNSISAISNIVSASLITMGITAAVGLRAVLQVSPLAAAIGTIQNFLMSSFRNITLALAPFFLGIVVDFADTMVGAQKDLRDNMFEGFKNMIVGGLGILEKVQRDIKGIPLFGDVIGKEAGKNPLSGLIDGVKSLTKILPSGL
-2621 VTKNLQLLKSV
+2621 VELAALTFMIQSIGALINAPLVMEGLGTALGGMIDAVVSSVKSLWTSASGLRVLFANTATMNFGDFIKREAMINAAMGARVALMEKLRVAAMALASVMATVGFAFLVLSFAKGDFTNPLGDSVGKMARGVNDSISTMKSSLAELAEKFKSV
-2632 LLITLIKLGSP
+2632 GDSAENAAKKFIQLPSKGAELNPQYLLGLGGRSIKFDDVVNKGDKQDGLRSNLSAFLTNIFTPVDESKTPVLRVWDKIKPLFGRRNQQEDVKKALAEAKSYGIEEFFTGKESFLNISKSQTLGAFKDVRSSVKGFEKELNDLGLLGGEKELLAKNKDLEKQINIIKDIDKKLITLGKERQVLAQRRDSKSIIKVGELDKKAVDLQVQRDKELKPLSRFSSAAKQATTFVEELRDEINKSTAPLQLKIKL
-2643 VWLMFATYLKGILFS
+2643 L
-2658 AGGAKGALL
+2658 
-2667 GMSQSIATLAAQMF
+2667 
-2681 VLSMAMKAIDETMMN
+2681 DE
-2696 FKDNS
+2696 
-2701 GAIGEQTR
+2701 I
-2709 NVTQSI
+2709 
-2715 NEQRKLLNP
+2715 
-2724 SSKVSRDDFSAF
+2724 
-2736 RERFTLNPFD
+2736 
-2746 NDTKKLI
+2746 
-2753 KQMEDSAKQTTIGQ
+2753 
-2767 QNTFDILKDSNSP
+2767 
-2780 AIQDAIQEIQA
+2780 
-2791 IDKSL
+2791 
-2796 DDIKMKR
+2796 
-2803 RAVIANNPGDI
+2803 
-2814 QQLRELQEQEKE
+2814 
-2826 LSQRREKPLELFGGT
+2826 KPLEDFAK
-2841 KANLDKQVET
+2841 KASENVKKYLPVNFAENNYKQLAAG
-2851 LKTYLEYWEELK
+2851 LKDA
-2863 KNPKLYQSEIEQINQ
+2863 QINYETAKNNAEINLSGRQ
-2878 IIKVTKQD
+2878 KD
-2886 LATVIQ
+2886 L
-2892 EQDKMTKAIK
+2892 
-2902 NSLTEMQKFAIEI
+2902 
-2915 RNLEAKFNDLR
+2915 
-2926 QYRDTALSL
+2926 Y
-2935 EKTNLFNLGS
+2935 S
-2945 SGDVLP
+2945 SNNLP
-2951 GQLEYTNNLKTQATL
+2951 GQISYESNLA
-2966 TGKIADNLKQIQEM
+2966 
-2980 SAQLEV
+2980 
-2986 NDLDGVLNA
+2986 
-2995 LNLNKRSGID
+2995 
-3005 TLKAAQER
+3005 
-3013 SIDGSKEK
+3013 
-3021 EILSGF
+3021 
-3027 IKVKEMQIQTVDMQQ
+3027 
-3042 QIAEQKYNLIQSLY
+3042 QIAEQEAQVKNLSTILSVRINTLKEMSAIINVDREQDQKKEMDDLKKQIADDGVGLGKLTSDIAKSKFDLIQSLY

-3074 AVGLE
+3074 AVGIE

-3198 DATKKAEDGIKG
+3198 DATKKAEDSIKD

-3240 GTAIA
+3240 GTAIT

-3257 LYTGQG
+3257 LATGQG

-3519 PRIDTKFLQSVAKI
+3519 PRIDTKFLQSVSEI

-3740 LGTRITVLK
+3740 LGTKITVLK
-3749 GLSPNMSNADMF
+3749 GLSPTMSNADMF

-3772 EKDVESLEQIV
+3772 EKDVELLKQII

-3810 PRLAAAAI
+3810 PRLAEAAI

-3837 SLKFLKSNI
+3837 SLKFLESNI

-4118 ELQKAQL
+4118 ELQKTQL

>member
-1 MELPQLVVELVGDY
+1 ME
-15 SKLMEDI
+15 
-22 KKARVEAIKQAQ
+22 RRAI
-34 FLEKD
+34 
-39 LNLTIGVNDDSLKNL
+39 
-54 NKHFD
+54 
-59 LKVTHFKQ
+59 
-67 TQTYFKN
+67 
-74 NPLKVFVDDGEL
+74 
-86 TNLNKELDK
+86 
-95 LGQRKVTA
+95 
-103 NVSVN
+103 
-108 NNGSG
+108 
-113 NKNNTVGDVV
+113 
-123 KGVIMSP
+123 
-130 VNMAANIA
+130 
-138 MSPFRAVGKVA
+138 
-149 DAIGKGIDNIAVG
+149 
-162 FTEEIGRS
+162 
-170 MSIKLTGK
+170 
-178 STKEFAK
+178 
-185 KIQDGFRLVDEE
+185 
-197 IIGKSQVYETFFAEL
+197 
-212 ISSGSFDKAKFA
+212 
-224 AGKRT
+224 
-229 KMQKQ
+229 
-234 LNRLGDLQVIANLE
+234 IAN
-248 EEYKSNKNTPSSI
+248 
-261 EAVDRILSEEPEL
+261 D
-274 KKKFETISSK
+274 
-284 KSSLSLDEHK
+284 
-294 RRFIPTII
+294 
-302 KEAQPT
+302 
-308 DLSNKVILP
+308 
-317 LMKEVQPILNFI
+317 
-329 QGMQSYHTSKLSESH
+329 
-344 YQARKATFPILE
+344 
-356 PGQKVVSVIGGAE
+356 PGNS
-369 DKFGQGGRALATSLE
+369 
-384 PIVGKNIKLLPVEN
+384 
-398 LDTDVS
+398 
-404 KRTAEIDKWTDDVLI
+404 
-419 KKLLPGMGSLS
+419 
-430 PTIKNA
+430 
-436 VRQIAYSLNPLGS
+436 
-449 DVAAAQALAHTRLAR
+449 
-464 EQGND
+464 
-469 ASAISFSLGGAS
+469 
-481 AYRYAKAAEYEG
+481 
-493 TKTKA
+493 KA
-498 LAMAYPF
+498 L
-505 SNLSNATPK
+505 
-514 GFASAILEKDPLTF
+514 
-528 PFKIG
+528 
-533 VYNPSSAMNILDDSG
+533 
-548 LRSSGANVHA
+548 R
-558 THHLF
+558 
-563 RSPGFVEK
+563 
-571 FNDTVGS
+571 
-578 SLPTDKTSRDTM
+578 
-590 SDLQRLMLQVHQ
+590 
-602 VVISTMHAK
+602 
-611 DLASKG
+611 
-617 QYSQGVIKNLFDS
+617 
-630 KYLFGQLSNERMP
+630 
-643 EQVRSMATILRG
+643 
-655 QAVDAGT
+655 
-662 LMLSNAEKTE
+662 
-672 RPTGQLKDLPNDES
+672 
-686 HPGYQ
+686 
-691 RYKQEA
+691 
-697 SVINQSIESFKT
+697 
-709 RTVVPGAYFAGGL
+709 
-722 KREDVA
+722 
-728 ARNQEL
+728 
-734 SQKTIPWFKSQKQF
+734 
-748 EEYGREIIKGLE
+748 
-760 IVAKLQEEF
+760 
-769 VRTHG
+769 
-774 NISPKFLDK
+774 
-783 IDYLPT
+783 
-789 ENLKTDVM
+789 
-797 EKIKFPDN
+797 
-805 VTDPGFMRYVN
+805 
-816 EVSGIN
+816 
-822 ESIQTFKEN
+822 
-831 KAIPDKGWWAGGLNV
+831 
-846 GKVAERKR
+846 
-854 DLSIATIPWFE
+854 
-865 SQKQFEEYGKKIV
+865 
-878 QGFKVILSLQEEFI
+878 SLQEWE
-892 KTKGNISPDFLD
+892 
-904 KIEYLPTIP
+904 
-913 GSEKIPKY
+913 
-921 ASEQSPEFR
+921 
-930 NLSEYFEENLNLKK
+930 
-944 LPISDAMREHPASIL
+944 
-959 GFNKMLKTIAP
+959 
-970 MMPDAKEI
+970 
-978 KAVGHGWSGAM
+978 
-989 ALITDKLVYKTDL
+989 
-1002 DPEGAKKIASK
+1002 
-1013 QEVKA
+1013 
-1018 YERLQGRYAPLLYAA
+1018 
-1033 NEKESMI
+1033 
-1040 VEKIEGRDLKRI
+1040 KRI
-1052 MEDYAAPIRASKEEQ
+1052 
-1067 AKLKK
+1067 
-1072 ETKPR
+1072 
-1077 IAKLE
+1077 
-1082 NELENEKNP
+1082 
-1091 ERRKEIKKAIE
+1091 
-1102 DLENANKLLDRQIRK
+1102 
-1117 DIKQFNEIFSQF
+1117 
-1129 YRHVGSLGR
+1129 
-1138 ALQDMGVAHNDL
+1138 
-1150 ASANVF
+1150 
-1156 FKDYKIDPVTNKVDP
+1156 
-1171 GKISAIDLGMS
+1171 
-1182 TTMPSAK
+1182 
-1189 QKAEDEATTIQRAL
+1189 
-1203 IDISLWGILDANKIR
+1203 
-1218 NSIKKGYKKALPI
+1218 
-1231 PEARQIDPS
+1231 
-1240 LLIPLNP
+1240 
-1247 AKEIP
+1247 
-1252 IGYSGKSLLQET
+1252 
-1264 VGDLPQFKPTAIL
+1264 
-1277 PTYTVEKS
+1277 
-1285 YTPTPV
+1285 
-1291 STIPK
+1291 
-1296 GYQVIKVN
+1296 
-1304 PVTQSTSVSAT
+1304 
-1315 PNGYQVTR
+1315 
-1323 VNPVTQST
+1323 
-1331 SGKDIEVSEKAKLAV
+1331 
-1346 KSAQE
+1346 
-1351 LAAKFNA
+1351 
-1358 NFAKLRSLLKDAET
+1358 
-1372 TGNFAPVIEL
+1372 
-1382 SAAIK
+1382 
-1387 QYGDKAKADITKL
+1387 
-1400 RNSAGIDPN
+1400 
-1409 FAKSRESSQLS
+1409 
-1420 NSLSQITSVQNK
+1420 
-1432 AARISALHG
+1432 
-1441 GVRIGENIGAG
+1441 
-1452 VSEGVKNSIGDLRT
+1452 
-1466 AAEKLADIVPDVV
+1466 
-1479 TEKLKMQS
+1479 
-1487 PSKVMEGYGENT
+1487 
-1499 GDGYGIGLEN
+1499 
-1509 SLDKVKEIA
+1509 
-1518 KSGIDDVAKTFDFVN
+1518 
-1533 QDPKLNGGEELT
+1533 
-1545 NSLRDWYLSHRT
+1545 
-1557 SFDPSRLN
+1557 
-1565 NILGSG
+1565 
-1571 LMGRPPSNRAAR
+1571 
-1583 ELELFGRSGTLYS
+1583 
-1596 ALRHKEYGADR
+1596 
-1607 TKNEAYGAIEF
+1607 
-1618 LIDPSRIANKTTWLQ
+1618 
-1633 RDSNLDRYQSIEELK
+1633 
-1648 EDYEAR
+1648 
-1654 GSQFRQLSSV
+1654 
-1664 SPKANLMRNYEENSG
+1664 
-1679 YVEAQTHV
+1679 
-1687 PVLPSDIS
+1687 
-1695 AIRIGSS
+1695 
-1702 QISSDQLFKKYGDS
+1702 
-1716 LLAFIRT
+1716 
-1723 ALSKNIKVIGDFNPE
+1723 
-1738 FLKAAESA
+1738 
-1746 GININKGLSEGIRK
+1746 
-1760 SANKP
+1760 
-1765 VEAIGEVAHKTVK
+1765 
-1778 ATEGYPAPI
+1778 
-1787 QQVGKKP
+1787 
-1794 PLSEAQQAMVDEFNK
+1794 
-1809 QLAALQG
+1809 
-1816 TGKNVGGGLSEGIDD
+1816 
-1831 SLKNVKSSSEK
+1831 
-1842 LANTVIN
+1842 
-1849 TVEEKLEIKS
+1849 
-1859 PSRWGIRTGQN
+1859 
-1870 IGNAMGVGADES
+1870 
-1882 LNNAKKIITSRV
+1882 
-1894 DEIRKGA
+1894 
-1901 ENGLVLPS
+1901 
-1909 GYNKLPHIN
+1909 
-1918 KGSLANL
+1918 
-1925 PINGLLQPS
+1925 
-1934 SGVDSTRLNS
+1934 SGV
-1944 PRTTSVFSAPTGE
+1944 
-1957 FSKLYNP
+1957 
-1964 NISTEELRKTF
+1964 
-1975 AKQISKNLSSV
+1975 
-1986 VSTDEINRSL
+1986 
-1996 GLSPVILPDS
+1996 
-2006 YAKYKKQNNVSPIIT
+2006 
-2021 SSSQL
+2021 
-2026 NPYSGSI
+2026 
-2033 PLANPLKPYQ
+2033 
-2043 GLILPNN
+2043 
-2050 NNSNNGNNLILP
+2050 
-2062 GQRSGSGLPLIL
+2062 
-2074 PPEKQPHV
+2074 
-2082 VRLTE
+2082 
-2087 AQESFKNVLLSAGNA
+2087 
-2102 VTNFS
+2102 
-2107 LILPRGRGWSSP
+2107 
-2119 NPLTTL
+2119 
-2125 AASGRMGWAQGGYN
+2125 
-2139 SILPKNIPQPSYQSL
+2139 
-2154 ILPNSNQN
+2154 
-2162 PSRHLIL
+2162 
-2169 PNSYVPPIPQVPQ
+2169 
-2182 PSISFKIPNTTVGGV
+2182 
-2197 NPQLPPFLPNGIP
+2197 
-2210 QVPQS
+2210 
-2215 TIENGVKKNSQSFVR
+2215 
-2230 LGIMLGKYVGEGFT
+2230 
-2244 KGLQFLEGGNNGII
+2244 
-2258 PSLIRQINR
+2258 
-2267 IKESVENGTITSDV
+2267 
-2281 EKDKERLSRGFSKGL
+2281 
-2296 GSIPGFKEAKERFK
+2296 
-2310 GYLDF
+2310 
-2315 LKEIANPN
+2315 
-2323 VSAALGEGLANG
+2323 
-2335 IVAAKELFVDFLKM
+2335 
-2349 PEKIKEGFIQAKVA
+2349 
-2363 FDSFVEGMSKVQK
+2363 
-2376 FGEMMDFV
+2376 
-2384 KSSIGNVVKV
+2384 
-2394 LALLAVGKIILDLA
+2394 
-2408 PASIEVAA
+2408 
-2416 NFENL
+2416 
-2421 ERRIKFTSGSISE
+2421 
-2434 GAKNIAFLRSEAKR
+2434 
-2448 LNVDLSQTLES
+2448 
-2459 GSKFFQATK
+2459 
-2468 DTPIEGYQSRQIVSA
+2468 
-2483 VTQASAVYGLD
+2483 
-2494 LDKQQRTFT
+2494 
-2503 ALEQM
+2503 
-2508 SGKTVVSQ
+2508 
-2516 EELRQQLAEAI
+2516 
-2527 PNASQIAAN
+2527 
-2536 AYGTTTQSMNQL
+2536 
-2548 LSTGRV
+2548 
-2554 LAEDF
+2554 
-2559 LPKFAQ
+2559 
-2565 QLKAQTSS
+2565 
-2573 GVGDAVNSSVAI
+2573 
-2585 TNKFNNSLIELQ
+2585 
-2597 ESIGKTLLP
+2597 
-2606 FRNFSLSVFASGIDL
+2606 
-2621 VTKNLQLLKSV
+2621 
-2632 LLITLIKLGSP
+2632 
-2643 VWLMFATYLKGILFS
+2643 
-2658 AGGAKGALL
+2658 
-2667 GMSQSIATLAAQMF
+2667 
-2681 VLSMAMKAIDETMMN
+2681 
-2696 FKDNS
+2696 
-2701 GAIGEQTR
+2701 
-2709 NVTQSI
+2709 
-2715 NEQRKLLNP
+2715 
-2724 SSKVSRDDFSAF
+2724 
-2736 RERFTLNPFD
+2736 
-2746 NDTKKLI
+2746 
-2753 KQMEDSAKQTTIGQ
+2753 
-2767 QNTFDILKDSNSP
+2767 
-2780 AIQDAIQEIQA
+2780 
-2791 IDKSL
+2791 
-2796 DDIKMKR
+2796 
-2803 RAVIANNPGDI
+2803 
-2814 QQLRELQEQEKE
+2814 
-2826 LSQRREKPLELFGGT
+2826 REKPLELFGGT

-2863 KNPKLYQSEIEQINQ
+2863 KNPKLYQSEIDDINK
-2878 IIKVTKQD
+2878 IIKVTEQD

-2986 NDLDGVLNA
+2986 NDLDRVLGT
-2995 LNLNKRSGID
+2995 LNLNKGSGID

-3027 IKVKEMQIQTVDMQQ
+3027 LKVKEMQIQTVDMQQ

-3061 VTDYYRVAVRESQ
+3061 VTDYYRAAVRESQ

-3198 DATKKAEDGIKG
+3198 DATKKAEDSIKG

-3257 LYTGQG
+3257 LATGQG

-3408 MRHLLDRNVQVGQKV
+3408 MRHLLDRNVEVGQKV

-3533 AQSVGANPEDLLKT
+3533 AQSAGANPEDLLKT

-3643 YLPKAENRYG
+3643 YLSKAENRYG

-3675 QAVTQASR
+3675 QAVTEASR

-3690 QQYQTNQIN
+3690 RQYQTNQIN

-3725 QKGAIGDISSTKDST
+3725 QKGAIGDIGSTKDST

-3772 EKDVESLEQIV
+3772 EKDVELLEQIV

-3810 PRLAAAAI
+3810 PRLGAAAI

-4118 ELQKAQL
+4118 ELQKTQL

-4206 AGDLQDINKSL
+4206 AGDLQDINRSL

-4365 SSFGV
+4365 SSFGI

-4383 AFDFSDGFSLGGLDG
+4383 AFDFSSGFDLGG

>member
-39 LNLTIGVNDDSLKNL
+39 LNLTIGVDDRSLKKL
-54 NKHFD
+54 NEHFD

-67 TQTYFKN
+67 TQSFFKN

-86 TNLNKELDK
+86 TNLNKELASLTKGSNGRARVRVDVEVNKEKANLVINNNNNSREIVGQLKSVEKAVMDSAK
-95 LGQRKVTA
+95 LSLGRSLGTGLTEEFGRTIGKNLMSGFKKNLGLDVAGATQSFTRAVSKPLSKVTPESIQKFEDDIVSA
-103 NVSVN
+103 LEDAFVFKNQAQAQEKFKAAFQPIVDEIQEIAYTAAGQVLKVGAQPLRIRKRVLLAQSAQDAAKMSENVN
-108 NNGSG
+108 
-113 NKNNTVGDVV
+113 
-123 KGVIMSP
+123 
-130 VNMAANIA
+130 
-138 MSPFRAVGKVA
+138 VA
-149 DAIGKGIDNIAVG
+149 DNEDIKKAKSISLITGGIDFQKG
-162 FTEEIGRS
+162 GRN
-170 MSIKLTGK
+170 
-178 STKEFAK
+178 
-185 KIQDGFRLVDEE
+185 
-197 IIGKSQVYETFFAEL
+197 TFFAENL
-212 ISSGSFDKAKFA
+212 VKRILPGSYSVPVTNPYSNDKNNLGQIYQFRSNLSSGTVVGADGVERPASEPMPFDMLLHTNLEKGYNPDSVKMAAEAMAYRKKYPDKPIQLAGTSGGSYIVEEAIAILERAGITNVKGLGLTAPVNNLMTTASQKNYQSLVGEFDPLNVVMFGGKNVADKEHPVYKATLKVMPYGMPGLMEESPLMSLIPG
-224 AGKRT
+224 AGKGHALLPFLT
-229 KMQKQ
+229 KPMVNEQIQ
-234 LNRLGDLQVIANLE
+234 SFLGDAIDPVSPSLSKGIKSEPNLHFFKSQLDEKDSLVRTLKAVLGDGSTLRQIEKAGFNGAEGYTFAVPQKPEWRRGEYDFSCMMGNLPNARQIGKDIKPEFDEYTAFLE
-248 EEYKSNKNTPSSI
+248 EMRAGIVEFLDSGAKTKQSLAKTL
-261 EAVDRILSEEPEL
+261 EKAVKFYPEL
-274 KKKFETISSK
+274 KTLQTRVLET
-284 KSSLSLDEHK
+284 LGEQARL
-294 RRFIPTII
+294 
-302 KEAQPT
+302 T
-308 DLSNKVILP
+308 DLNKNP
-317 LMKEVQPILNFI
+317 K
-329 QGMQSYHTSKLSESH
+329 K
-344 YQARKATFPILE
+344 
-356 PGQKVVSVIGGAE
+356 
-369 DKFGQGGRALATSLE
+369 
-384 PIVGKNIKLLPVEN
+384 
-398 LDTDVS
+398 DT
-404 KRTAEIDKWTDDVLI
+404 RTAREKYTD
-419 KKLLPGMGSLS
+419 
-430 PTIKNA
+430 N
-436 VRQIAYSLNPLGS
+436 Q
-449 DVAAAQALAHTRLAR
+449 RLAR
-464 EQGND
+464 INAQFPQGQ
-469 ASAISFSLGGAS
+469 
-481 AYRYAKAAEYEG
+481 EYL
-493 TKTKA
+493 KDFK
-498 LAMAYPF
+498 
-505 SNLSNATPK
+505 NR
-514 GFASAILEKDPLTF
+514 EKD
-528 PFKIG
+528 
-533 VYNPSSAMNILDDSG
+533 
-548 LRSSGANVHA
+548 
-558 THHLF
+558 
-563 RSPGFVEK
+563 
-571 FNDTVGS
+571 
-578 SLPTDKTSRDTM
+578 
-590 SDLQRLMLQVHQ
+590 
-602 VVISTMHAK
+602 K
-611 DLASKG
+611 DLS
-617 QYSQGVIKNLFDS
+617 
-630 KYLFGQLSNERMP
+630 
-643 EQVRSMATILRG
+643 
-655 QAVDAGT
+655 
-662 LMLSNAEKTE
+662 
-672 RPTGQLKDLPNDES
+672 
-686 HPGYQ
+686 
-691 RYKQEA
+691 
-697 SVINQSIESFKT
+697 
-709 RTVVPGAYFAGGL
+709 
-722 KREDVA
+722 
-728 ARNQEL
+728 
-734 SQKTIPWFKSQKQF
+734 
-748 EEYGREIIKGLE
+748 
-760 IVAKLQEEF
+760 
-769 VRTHG
+769 
-774 NISPKFLDK
+774 
-783 IDYLPT
+783 
-789 ENLKTDVM
+789 
-797 EKIKFPDN
+797 
-805 VTDPGFMRYVN
+805 
-816 EVSGIN
+816 
-822 ESIQTFKEN
+822 
-831 KAIPDKGWWAGGLNV
+831 
-846 GKVAERKR
+846 
-854 DLSIATIPWFE
+854 
-865 SQKQFEEYGKKIV
+865 
-878 QGFKVILSLQEEFI
+878 
-892 KTKGNISPDFLD
+892 
-904 KIEYLPTIP
+904 
-913 GSEKIPKY
+913 
-921 ASEQSPEFR
+921 
-930 NLSEYFEENLNLKK
+930 
-944 LPISDAMREHPASIL
+944 
-959 GFNKMLKTIAP
+959 
-970 MMPDAKEI
+970 
-978 KAVGHGWSGAM
+978 
-989 ALITDKLVYKTDL
+989 
-1002 DPEGAKKIASK
+1002 
-1013 QEVKA
+1013 
-1018 YERLQGRYAPLLYAA
+1018 
-1033 NEKESMI
+1033 
-1040 VEKIEGRDLKRI
+1040 
-1052 MEDYAAPIRASKEEQ
+1052 
-1067 AKLKK
+1067 
-1072 ETKPR
+1072 
-1077 IAKLE
+1077 
-1082 NELENEKNP
+1082 
-1091 ERRKEIKKAIE
+1091 
-1102 DLENANKLLDRQIRK
+1102 
-1117 DIKQFNEIFSQF
+1117 
-1129 YRHVGSLGR
+1129 
-1138 ALQDMGVAHNDL
+1138 
-1150 ASANVF
+1150 
-1156 FKDYKIDPVTNKVDP
+1156 
-1171 GKISAIDLGMS
+1171 
-1182 TTMPSAK
+1182 
-1189 QKAEDEATTIQRAL
+1189 
-1203 IDISLWGILDANKIR
+1203 
-1218 NSIKKGYKKALPI
+1218 
-1231 PEARQIDPS
+1231 PEARAGLESARNIAAQFNKS
-1240 LLIPLNP
+1240 FATLQTLT
-1247 AKEIP
+1247 K
-1252 IGYSGKSLLQET
+1252 SGNLDE
-1264 VGDLPQFKPTAIL
+1264 
-1277 PTYTVEKS
+1277 
-1285 YTPTPV
+1285 
-1291 STIPK
+1291 
-1296 GYQVIKVN
+1296 
-1304 PVTQSTSVSAT
+1304 
-1315 PNGYQVTR
+1315 
-1323 VNPVTQST
+1323 
-1331 SGKDIEVSEKAKLAV
+1331 
-1346 KSAQE
+1346 
-1351 LAAKFNA
+1351 AANMA
-1358 NFAKLRSLLKDAET
+1358 
-1372 TGNFAPVIEL
+1372 
-1382 SAAIK
+1382 AAIK
-1387 QYGDKAKADITKL
+1387 QMSVKAREEIKL
-1400 RNSAGIDPN
+1400 IIKTLGESNGIG
-1409 FAKSRESSQLS
+1409 STRLGSQLG
-1420 NSLSQITSVQNK
+1420 NTLSQISRVQNTTD
-1432 AARISALHG
+1432 RIVNVNKLNLPS
-1441 GVRIGENIGAG
+1441 VGENVGKGIT
-1452 VSEGVKNSIGDLRT
+1452 EGLDSSLKDLRT
-1466 AAEKLADIVPDVV
+1466 
-1479 TEKLKMQS
+1479 
-1487 PSKVMEGYGENT
+1487 
-1499 GDGYGIGLEN
+1499 
-1509 SLDKVKEIA
+1509 
-1518 KSGIDDVAKTFDFVN
+1518 
-1533 QDPKLNGGEELT
+1533 
-1545 NSLRDWYLSHRT
+1545 
-1557 SFDPSRLN
+1557 
-1565 NILGSG
+1565 
-1571 LMGRPPSNRAAR
+1571 
-1583 ELELFGRSGTLYS
+1583 
-1596 ALRHKEYGADR
+1596 
-1607 TKNEAYGAIEF
+1607 
-1618 LIDPSRIANKTTWLQ
+1618 
-1633 RDSNLDRYQSIEELK
+1633 
-1648 EDYEAR
+1648 
-1654 GSQFRQLSSV
+1654 
-1664 SPKANLMRNYEENSG
+1664 
-1679 YVEAQTHV
+1679 
-1687 PVLPSDIS
+1687 
-1695 AIRIGSS
+1695 
-1702 QISSDQLFKKYGDS
+1702 
-1716 LLAFIRT
+1716 
-1723 ALSKNIKVIGDFNPE
+1723 
-1738 FLKAAESA
+1738 
-1746 GININKGLSEGIRK
+1746 
-1760 SANKP
+1760 
-1765 VEAIGEVAHKTVK
+1765 
-1778 ATEGYPAPI
+1778 
-1787 QQVGKKP
+1787 
-1794 PLSEAQQAMVDEFNK
+1794 
-1809 QLAALQG
+1809 
-1816 TGKNVGGGLSEGIDD
+1816 
-1831 SLKNVKSSSEK
+1831 SSEK
-1842 LANTVIN
+1842 LAETVIN

-1859 PSRWGIRTGQN
+1859 PSRWAIRTGRN

-1934 SGVDSTRLNS
+1934 SGVDLTRLNS

-2087 AQESFKNVLLSAGNA
+2087 AQESFKNMLLSAGNA

-2197 NPQLPPFLPNGIP
+2197 NPQLPPFLPDGIP

-2230 LGIMLGKYVGEGFT
+2230 LGIMLGKYVGKGFVA
-2244 KGLQFLEGGNNGII
+2244 GLTFLEDRNIVQNFIKVMDGIK
-2258 PSLIRQINR
+2258 SA
-2267 IKESVENGTITSDV
+2267 VEDGDITSTA
-2281 EKDKERLSRGFSKGL
+2281 ENFKNKLSRGFSKSL
-2296 GSIPGFKEAKERFK
+2296 NLVPGFKEAKERFK

-2349 PEKIKEGFIQAKVA
+2349 PEKLVEGFRQAKVA
-2363 FDSFVEGMSKVQK
+2363 FDSFVKGMSKVQE
-2376 FGEMMDFV
+2376 FGEIMDFL
-2384 KSSIGNVVKV
+2384 KSSIGDVIKV

-2468 DTPIEGYQSRQIVSA
+2468 DTPLEGYQSRQIVSA

-2548 LSTGRV
+2548 LATGRV

-2585 TNKFNNSLIELQ
+2585 TNRFNNSLTELQ

-2606 FRNFSLSVFASGIDL
+2606 FRNFSLSIFASGIDL
-2621 VTKNLQLLKSV
+2621 VTKNFQLLKSV

-2667 GMSQSIATLAAQMF
+2667 GMGQSIATLAAQMF
-2681 VLSMAMKAIDETMMN
+2681 ILSMAMKAIDEIMMN

-2724 SSKVSRDDFSAF
+2724 SSKVSRDDFSAL
-2736 RERFTLNPFD
+2736 RERVMLNPFD
-2746 NDTKKLI
+2746 NDTKKLK
-2753 KQMEDSAKQTTIGQ
+2753 KQMEDSAKRTLEGRE
-2767 QNTFDILKDSNSP
+2767 NTKNLLADVNSP
-2780 AIQDAIQEIQA
+2780 AIKNAIQDIQFL
-2791 IDKSL
+2791 DKSL
-2796 DDIKMKR
+2796 DNIKMER
-2803 RAVIANNPGDI
+2803 RAIIANDPGNSEA
-2814 QQLRELQEQEKE
+2814 LRSLQEWEKRI
-2826 LSQRREKPLELFGGT
+2826 SGVREKPLELFGGT

-2863 KNPKLYQSEIEQINQ
+2863 KNPKLYQSEIDDINK
-2878 IIKVTKQD
+2878 IIKVTEQD

-2986 NDLDGVLNA
+2986 NDLDRVLGT
-2995 LNLNKRSGID
+2995 LNLNKGSGID

-3027 IKVKEMQIQTVDMQQ
+3027 LKVKEMQIQTVDMQQ

-3061 VTDYYRVAVRESQ
+3061 VTDYYRAAVRESQ

-3198 DATKKAEDGIKG
+3198 DATKKAEDSIKG

-3257 LYTGQG
+3257 LATGQG

-3408 MRHLLDRNVQVGQKV
+3408 MRHLLDRNVEVGQKV

-3533 AQSVGANPEDLLKT
+3533 AQSAGANPEDLLKT

-3643 YLPKAENRYG
+3643 YLSKAENRYG

-3725 QKGAIGDISSTKDST
+3725 QKGAIGDIGSTKDST

-3772 EKDVESLEQIV
+3772 EKDVELLEQIV

-3810 PRLAAAAI
+3810 PRLGAAAI

-4118 ELQKAQL
+4118 ELQKTQL

-4206 AGDLQDINKSL
+4206 AGDLQDINRSL

-4365 SSFGV
+4365 SSFGI

-4383 AFDFSDGFSLGGLDG
+4383 AFDFSSGFDLGG

>member
-178 STKEFAK
+178 STKQFAK

-805 VTDPGFMRYVN
+805 VTDPGFMRYVD

-1040 VEKIEGRDLKRI
+1040 VEKIEGRDLKKI

-1171 GKISAIDLGMS
+1171 GKISAIDLGIS

-1203 IDISLWGILDANKIR
+1203 IDVSLWGILDANKIR

-1387 QYGDKAKADITKL
+1387 QYGDKAKADIKKL
-1400 RNSAGIDPN
+1400 RDSAGIDPN

-1432 AARISALHG
+1432 AARINTLHG
-1441 GVRIGENIGAG
+1441 GRGIGENVGAG
-1452 VSEGVKNSIGDLRT
+1452 MTEGLESSLKDLRT
-1466 AAEKLADIVPDVV
+1466 
-1479 TEKLKMQS
+1479 
-1487 PSKVMEGYGENT
+1487 
-1499 GDGYGIGLEN
+1499 
-1509 SLDKVKEIA
+1509 
-1518 KSGIDDVAKTFDFVN
+1518 
-1533 QDPKLNGGEELT
+1533 
-1545 NSLRDWYLSHRT
+1545 
-1557 SFDPSRLN
+1557 
-1565 NILGSG
+1565 
-1571 LMGRPPSNRAAR
+1571 
-1583 ELELFGRSGTLYS
+1583 
-1596 ALRHKEYGADR
+1596 
-1607 TKNEAYGAIEF
+1607 
-1618 LIDPSRIANKTTWLQ
+1618 
-1633 RDSNLDRYQSIEELK
+1633 
-1648 EDYEAR
+1648 
-1654 GSQFRQLSSV
+1654 
-1664 SPKANLMRNYEENSG
+1664 
-1679 YVEAQTHV
+1679 
-1687 PVLPSDIS
+1687 
-1695 AIRIGSS
+1695 
-1702 QISSDQLFKKYGDS
+1702 
-1716 LLAFIRT
+1716 
-1723 ALSKNIKVIGDFNPE
+1723 
-1738 FLKAAESA
+1738 
-1746 GININKGLSEGIRK
+1746 
-1760 SANKP
+1760 
-1765 VEAIGEVAHKTVK
+1765 
-1778 ATEGYPAPI
+1778 
-1787 QQVGKKP
+1787 
-1794 PLSEAQQAMVDEFNK
+1794 
-1809 QLAALQG
+1809 
-1816 TGKNVGGGLSEGIDD
+1816 
-1831 SLKNVKSSSEK
+1831 SSEK
-1842 LANTVIN
+1842 LAETVID

-1859 PSRWGIRTGQN
+1859 PSRWAIRTGQN
-1870 IGNAMGVGADES
+1870 IGNAMGTGADES
-1882 LNNAKKIITSRV
+1882 LNRFKTIIASKIS
-1894 DEIRKGA
+1894 EMRKGIEGISPTKFNYA
-1901 ENGLVLPS
+1901 TLPKPFPSTSSFPILPTSYESSKAIPSAVESIRAIENERKRRAAGMIRGIPDPWNTPAGHGL
-1909 GYNKLPHIN
+1909 
-1918 KGSLANL
+1918 
-1925 PINGLLQPS
+1925 
-1934 SGVDSTRLNS
+1934 
-1944 PRTTSVFSAPTGE
+1944 
-1957 FSKLYNP
+1957 P
-1964 NISTEELRKTF
+1964 NI
-1975 AKQISKNLSSV
+1975 
-1986 VSTDEINRSL
+1986 VSTNQKRVFPIT
-1996 GLSPVILPDS
+1996 PD
-2006 YAKYKKQNNVSPIIT
+2006 P
-2021 SSSQL
+2021 
-2026 NPYSGSI
+2026 
-2033 PLANPLKPYQ
+2033 
-2043 GLILPNN
+2043 
-2050 NNSNNGNNLILP
+2050 
-2062 GQRSGSGLPLIL
+2062 
-2074 PPEKQPHV
+2074 
-2082 VRLTE
+2082 
-2087 AQESFKNVLLSAGNA
+2087 
-2102 VTNFS
+2102 
-2107 LILPRGRGWSSP
+2107 WSSP
-2119 NPLTTL
+2119 QSHQNPPLSYTIPGTTR
-2125 AASGRMGWAQGGYN
+2125 SGTSPG
-2139 SILPKNIPQPSYQSL
+2139 
-2154 ILPNSNQN
+2154 LPNTSSI
-2162 PSRHLIL
+2162 PPAYL
-2169 PNSYVPPIPQVPQ
+2169 PPQVPQ
-2182 PSISFKIPNTTVGGV
+2182 SISFPISNTTPRGIA
-2197 NPQLPPFLPNGIP
+2197 PQLPPFLPNGIP

-2548 LSTGRV
+2548 LATGRV

-2621 VTKNLQLLKSV
+2621 VTKNFQLLKSV

-2667 GMSQSIATLAAQMF
+2667 GMGQSIATLAAQMF

-2863 KNPKLYQSEIEQINQ
+2863 KNPKLYQSEIEQINK
-2878 IIKVTKQD
+2878 IINVTKQD

-2995 LNLNKRSGID
+2995 LNLNKGSGID

-3027 IKVKEMQIQTVDMQQ
+3027 IKVKEMRIQTVDMQQ

-3061 VTDYYRVAVRESQ
+3061 VTDYYRAAVRESQ
-3074 AVGLE
+3074 AVGIE

-3198 DATKKAEDGIKG
+3198 DAYKKAEDSIKD

-3257 LYTGQG
+3257 LATGQG

-3301 ALKQFYGVDN
+3301 AVKKFYGLDNLQTVNQTLLRPTPGRVTSKYGMRTDPLDGTRKMHNGVDFEDATG
-3311 NSTPSTRL
+3311 TPIKAPLTGTVITSKGGWNGGAGNMVEVETITAEGKKVVNRFFHLSELL
-3319 KAKGKVGFVENS
+3319 KKVGDVVQQGDVIGKVGSTGRGTGSHLHWEVTINGQRINPTTQLGKTFKVPGIKLDTTKKVVDTTQDNKMLNRVADWPMPQQQPTKSIILTPGHRLDIKTGTGGTNQTGSLNYKGENRTIE
-3331 SSSIDSARGHIGDD
+3331 SIGTEQAVKVFERVFAQKGFKLIQPPPLPSARGDQARKDYQTELAKLEKSKNAYALELHFDD
-3345 IFAPIGSKIFSPLA
+3345 PKGGKPGVIPGGKYDPSGKYLNPMDVGLANKFGAFSYFW
-3359 GTVVQSRVGGT
+3359 GVGGKDVR
-3370 KNTDDANPLVPGY
+3370 KNPDERLGAIDKGISIL
-3383 QPQQLVIIKLDM
+3383 
-3395 PIEFEGKKITHLN
+3395 E
-3408 MRHLLDRNVQVGQKV
+3408 LDRLNSTLTTLIEEGV
-3423 KTGDLLGT
+3423 KTGDFSAYEKAITPYALK
-3431 VGEAGGR
+3431 
-3438 GTQFGTRNPG
+3438 
-3448 TARDADAAHLHIEY
+3448 AAEGLISVIEPI
-3462 APSENNQRNSLP
+3462 AKQRQS
-3474 DSQASR
+3474 
-3480 LTAKLSKEYSGGVQ
+3480 
-3494 NTVNTPKTSRN
+3494 
-3505 RQPVPK
+3505 

-3519 PRIDTKFLQSVAKI
+3519 PRIDTKFLQSVSEI

-3675 QAVTQASR
+3675 EAVTQASR

-3690 QQYQTNQIN
+3690 QQYQTNQTN

-3705 QIKEN
+3705 QIREN

-3725 QKGAIGDISSTKDST
+3725 QKTAIGDISSTKDST

-3772 EKDVESLEQIV
+3772 EKDVELLKQII

-3837 SLKFLKSNI
+3837 SLKFLESNI

-4118 ELQKAQL
+4118 ELQKTQL

-4199 NDSVNKN
+4199 NDSVSKN

-4306 IIFGNKAKDVGAIAL
+4306 IIFGNKVKDVGAIAL
-4321 NNAGANLSMSATM
+4321 NNAGANLSVSATM

-4365 SSFGV
+4365 SSFGI